1 MSTQEAPNPGKEQ
14 ADGGSAAADGPS
26 PTLASKSKSSS
37 PPPVTVKK
45 EPGTSETSNGK
56 VGDAN
61 PAEICVVIG
70 GNDGG
75 ASGAGSRRAQPEGS
89 YVCGVC
95 GKKYK
100 YYNCFQTHVRAHRE
114 SESMVGDG
122 LPQTPNSSFRYS
134 CDICGKKYKYY
145 SCFQEHRDL
154 HAVDDPYEQ
163 VVLPVDGLKEEEPVE
178 PYQKIGPKTGSYVC
192 EFCGKQYK
200 YFNPY
205 QEHVALHTPMGTPSP
220 LVATSFSTTQKP
232 YTCGACGIQFQFYNN
247 LLEHMQSHAADN
259 ENHTKGD
266 SPKTSSA
273 SNPQEQLWRGSQ
285 AQAQAQAHSS
295 VKLQIQPQNITSRN
309 HTLSQNNGLPEKE
322 RQQVAERLLRTLVD
336 TGARH
341 GAYSTRDA
349 FGNMSAL
356 ALRQLPRM
364 YNQVKVKVTC
374 ALGSNASL
382 GIAVTCHSQTS
393 GPDAC
398 YVLTAY
404 QVEGSRLKRYVLGV
418 REAELREGPE
428 QVHHW
433 VQNVLSE
440 FVMSDIRTVYVSEPR
455 VWAAGFAGSPLGGG
469 GRGRI
474 CLRCAG
480 CSLGAVV
487 QAVLGKR
494 SLQARGLHEL
504 AELLSTCRDIA
515 SSSTLALREE
525 QFTNTSTSTTE
536 EGTQSSPAQCPTP
549 PCWDRMAEALL
560 QVHAHFEQICEAYGR
575 SKATAPLLQGLN
587 KHLLG
592 TLACLLAP
600 LRLAA
605 LELSS
610 QRRPTI
616 QQVLPVYLRLEKFFT
631 SKAGEAGTGTASK
644 LCHYFL
650 EALKENFKVERAH
663 QVAMVLD
670 PQLKLRSVPAYQH
683 EDIIS
688 RACEMAAETRDGGM
702 TGGGSSG
709 GEERDTDGPPTPKIS
724 RIEGGGKNG
733 GPSRGTP
740 SSCAMSGNDEGQSQ
754 VRQEIFQYL
763 AEPLLQGTPDLFQ
776 YWSSA
781 VGEKFPKLARLALWL
796 LAVPAVGIRSE
807 CVTVCEQSLAMKRRQ
822 QHQAEKH
829 FSALCGRRV
838 EALCSVAPETNADG
852 DVTRCWCK
860 LVHHGSQVRL
870 ETTGECGTVR
880 RKGRSKRELVRIR
893 EARATIPGACA
904 TRLPRGKRSLPG
916 LELRV
921 PRQRRRSS
929 QAEENSPDRGKA
941 VYFTGRGD
949 QLRLKPGVEIPRG
962 NFTLEMW
969 IKPEGGQRSPTVIA
983 GLYDKCFY
991 ASSDRGWLLGI
1002 QAVSE
1007 HGNRDPRFFFSLKT
1021 DRAHKVTSI
1030 HSNTHYVPNHWAH
1043 VAVTYDGVYMKL
1055 FVNGAQVGVSREQSG
1070 DVFSHLTKKCK
1081 VLMIGGN
1088 ALNHNYRG
1096 AVERVG
1102 LWRQARGQRQIV
1114 RDMQG
1119 HEDPQDLPQL
1129 VIRETFE
1136 HPGRKWLTV
1145 KDGSFPQPEQGGGG
1159 RLGALSCGGAG
1170 NSDGLLDTTL
1180 QPPTCGQTVCDNVE
1194 VIKNYNQLWNF
1205 RRPKKVRYRV
1215 INIWDDAR
1223 MRPTV
1228 SDHQI
1233 SLQHQ
1238 QLNDAFSPYN
1248 ITWELSIHNV
1258 TNSSLRNRLIL
1269 ANLTVISAKLAMM
1282 HATQNATIR

>member
-1 MSTQEAPNPGKEQ
+1 MSAQEAPNPGQEQ
-14 ADGGSAAADGPS
+14 VDSGSVATDGPS
-26 PTLASKSKSSS
+26 STLASTATSTS

-45 EPGTSETSNGK
+45 EPGTSGTSNGK
-56 VGDAN
+56 VADAN

-70 GNDGG
+70 GNDGRG
-75 ASGAGSRRAQPEGS
+75 SGGGSRGSQTQGS

-100 YYNCFQTHVRAHRE
+100 YYNCFQTHVRAHR
-114 SESMVGDG
+114 GKA
-122 LPQTPNSSFRYS
+122 LLLCSFRYS

-163 VVLPVDGLKEEEPVE
+163 VVLPVDDLKEEEPVE

-205 QEHVALHTPMGTPSP
+205 QEHVALHTPMGKHVTKSSVTQGQKLNRYTDGLHVCRVPLTKSQPSSGP
-220 LVATSFSTTQKP
+220 CDFLEP

-266 SPKTSSA
+266 SPKPSPA
-273 SNPQEQLWRGSQ
+273 SGSQEQLWRGSQ
-285 AQAQAQAHSS
+285 PQAQAHSS
-295 VKLQIQPQNITSRN
+295 
-309 HTLSQNNGLPEKE
+309 NNGLPEKE
-322 RQQVAERLLRTLVD
+322 RQQVAERLLRVMCSDLSMLNVLNSKDFLKLAQTLVD

-349 FGNMSAL
+349 LGNMSAL

-455 VWAAGFAGSPLGGG
+455 VWAAGLGGLPLGGG

-515 SSSTLALREE
+515 SSTSLALREE
-525 QFTNTSTSTTE
+525 PSTNTSTNTAE
-536 EGTQSSPAQCPTP
+536 EGTPGTAAQCPTP

-610 QRRPTI
+610 QRRPTL
-616 QQVLPVYLRLEKFFT
+616 QQVLPVYLRLEKLFT

-683 EDIIS
+683 EDIIT
-688 RACEMAAETRDGGM
+688 RACEMATETRDGGM
-702 TGGGSSG
+702 SAGGGSGS
-709 GEERDTDGPPTPKIS
+709 EERDADGPPTPKRS
-724 RIEGGGKNG
+724 RMDGGGNNG
-733 GPSRGTP
+733 GNSRGNT
-740 SSCAMSGNDEGQSQ
+740 SSCTVSGNDESQSQ

-763 AEPLLQGTPDLFQ
+763 AEPVLQGTPDLFQ

-781 VGEKFPKLARLALWL
+781 VGDKFPRLARLALWL
-796 LAVPAVGIRSE
+796 LAVPAVGVRSE
-807 CVTVCEQSLAMKRRQ
+807 CMTVCEQSLAMKRRQ
-822 QHQAEKH
+822 Q
-829 FSALCGRRV
+829 
-838 EALCSVAPETNADG
+838 
-852 DVTRCWCK
+852 VT
-860 LVHHGSQVRL
+860 
-870 ETTGECGTVR
+870 
-880 RKGRSKRELVRIR
+880 
-893 EARATIPGACA
+893 
-904 TRLPRGKRSLPG
+904 
-916 LELRV
+916 
-921 PRQRRRSS
+921 
-929 QAEENSPDRGKA
+929 AEEMNKLI
-941 VYFTGRGD
+941 F
-949 QLRLKPGVEIPRG
+949 LR
-962 NFTLEMW
+962 
-969 IKPEGGQRSPTVIA
+969 
-983 GLYDKCFY
+983 
-991 ASSDRGWLLGI
+991 
-1002 QAVSE
+1002 
-1007 HGNRDPRFFFSLKT
+1007 
-1021 DRAHKVTSI
+1021 
-1030 HSNTHYVPNHWAH
+1030 SNM
-1043 VAVTYDGVYMKL
+1043 G
-1055 FVNGAQVGVSREQSG
+1055 
-1070 DVFSHLTKKCK
+1070 
-1081 VLMIGGN
+1081 
-1088 ALNHNYRG
+1088 
-1096 AVERVG
+1096 
-1102 LWRQARGQRQIV
+1102 
-1114 RDMQG
+1114 
-1119 HEDPQDLPQL
+1119 
-1129 VIRETFE
+1129 
-1136 HPGRKWLTV
+1136 
-1145 KDGSFPQPEQGGGG
+1145 
-1159 RLGALSCGGAG
+1159 
-1170 NSDGLLDTTL
+1170 
-1180 QPPTCGQTVCDNVE
+1180 
-1194 VIKNYNQLWNF
+1194 
-1205 RRPKKVRYRV
+1205 
-1215 INIWDDAR
+1215 
-1223 MRPTV
+1223 
-1228 SDHQI
+1228 
-1233 SLQHQ
+1233 
-1238 QLNDAFSPYN
+1238 
-1248 ITWELSIHNV
+1248 
-1258 TNSSLRNRLIL
+1258 
-1269 ANLTVISAKLAMM
+1269 
-1282 HATQNATIR
+1282 

>member
-1 MSTQEAPNPGKEQ
+1 MHYCYPQHQLHPTSQNRPHFLYSWCDLPKGEGLVHGVMLHFKKHRLRGGGVMSAQEAPNPGKEP
-14 ADGGSAAADGPS
+14 AEGSGSAGAE
-26 PTLASKSKSSS
+26 ASAKSTT

-56 VGDAN
+56 VVDPN

-75 ASGAGSRRAQPEGS
+75 SSGGGTRRAQSEGS

-114 SESMVGDG
+114 SESMVADG
-122 LPQTPNSSFRYS
+122 LPQAPNSSFRYS

-154 HAVDDPYEQ
+154 HAVDDPYEH

-205 QEHVALHTPMGTPSP
+205 QEHVALHTPVGSFDLKSSRVQECGSVDMSKYSHTQAGKIKNSPFRRKLESAIQSSLVDTNSSQNSSGTPSP
-220 LVATSFSTTQKP
+220 LVAGSFSTTQKP

-273 SNPQEQLWRGSQ
+273 SGPQEQLWRGSQ
-285 AQAQAQAHSS
+285 AQALPS
-295 VKLQIQPQNITSRN
+295 VKLQLQPQTISQRN

-322 RQQVAERLLRTLVD
+322 RQQVAERLLRVMCSDLNMLNVLNSKDFLKLAQTLVD

-349 FGNMSAL
+349 LGNMSAL

-469 GRGRI
+469 GRGRM

-515 SSSTLALREE
+515 SSTTLALRDE
-525 QFTNTSTSTTE
+525 QSFNSSTSTTE
-536 EGTQSSPAQCPTP
+536 EGTQVNSAQCPTP

-560 QVHAHFEQICEAYGR
+560 QVHAHFEHICEAYGR
-575 SKATAPLLQGLN
+575 SKTTAPLLQGLN

-610 QRRPTI
+610 QRRPTL

-702 TGGGSSG
+702 SGGGGSG
-709 GEERDTDGPPTPKIS
+709 GEERDADGPPTPKIS
-724 RIEGGGKNG
+724 RIEGSGNNS
-733 GPSRGTP
+733 GPSRGTCTV
-740 SSCAMSGNDEGQSQ
+740 SSNDEGQGL

-776 YWSSA
+776 YWSST
-781 VGEKFPKLARLALWL
+781 VGEKFPRLSRLALWL

-822 QHQAEKH
+822 Q
-829 FSALCGRRV
+829 
-838 EALCSVAPETNADG
+838 
-852 DVTRCWCK
+852 VT
-860 LVHHGSQVRL
+860 
-870 ETTGECGTVR
+870 
-880 RKGRSKRELVRIR
+880 
-893 EARATIPGACA
+893 
-904 TRLPRGKRSLPG
+904 
-916 LELRV
+916 
-921 PRQRRRSS
+921 
-929 QAEENSPDRGKA
+929 AEEMNKLI
-941 VYFTGRGD
+941 F
-949 QLRLKPGVEIPRG
+949 LR
-962 NFTLEMW
+962 
-969 IKPEGGQRSPTVIA
+969 
-983 GLYDKCFY
+983 
-991 ASSDRGWLLGI
+991 
-1002 QAVSE
+1002 
-1007 HGNRDPRFFFSLKT
+1007 
-1021 DRAHKVTSI
+1021 
-1030 HSNTHYVPNHWAH
+1030 SNM
-1043 VAVTYDGVYMKL
+1043 G
-1055 FVNGAQVGVSREQSG
+1055 
-1070 DVFSHLTKKCK
+1070 
-1081 VLMIGGN
+1081 
-1088 ALNHNYRG
+1088 
-1096 AVERVG
+1096 
-1102 LWRQARGQRQIV
+1102 
-1114 RDMQG
+1114 
-1119 HEDPQDLPQL
+1119 
-1129 VIRETFE
+1129 
-1136 HPGRKWLTV
+1136 
-1145 KDGSFPQPEQGGGG
+1145 
-1159 RLGALSCGGAG
+1159 
-1170 NSDGLLDTTL
+1170 
-1180 QPPTCGQTVCDNVE
+1180 
-1194 VIKNYNQLWNF
+1194 
-1205 RRPKKVRYRV
+1205 
-1215 INIWDDAR
+1215 
-1223 MRPTV
+1223 
-1228 SDHQI
+1228 
-1233 SLQHQ
+1233 
-1238 QLNDAFSPYN
+1238 
-1248 ITWELSIHNV
+1248 
-1258 TNSSLRNRLIL
+1258 
-1269 ANLTVISAKLAMM
+1269 
-1282 HATQNATIR
+1282 

>member
-1 MSTQEAPNPGKEQ
+1 MSAQEAPNPEKEQ
-14 ADGGSAAADGPS
+14 ADGGSALTDASTTKGP
-26 PTLASKSKSSS
+26 S

-70 GNDGG
+70 GSDGG
-75 ASGAGSRRAQPEGS
+75 ASGGGSRRAQTEGS

-114 SESMVGDG
+114 SESMVADG

-163 VVLPVDGLKEEEPVE
+163 VVLPVDGLKEEEPIE

-205 QEHVALHTPMGTPSP
+205 QEHVALHTPMGTFDLKASRVQECGLDMSKFGHSQTAKIKNSPFRRKLESAIQSSLVDTNSSQNSSGTPSP
-220 LVATSFSTTQKP
+220 LVASTFSTTQKP

-273 SNPQEQLWRGSQ
+273 SGPQEQLWRGS
-285 AQAQAQAHSS
+285 QAQAHSS
-295 VKLQIQPQNITSRN
+295 VKLQIQPQSISQRN

-322 RQQVAERLLRTLVD
+322 RQQVAERLLRVMCSDLSMLNVLNSKDFLKLAQTLVD

-349 FGNMSAL
+349 LGNMSAL

-398 YVLTAY
+398 FVLTAY

-418 REAELREGPE
+418 REAELREGPD

-455 VWAAGFAGSPLGGG
+455 VWGAGFAGSPLGGG

-515 SSSTLALREE
+515 SSTTLALREE
-525 QFTNTSTSTTE
+525 QSTNTSTSTTE
-536 EGTQSSPAQCPTP
+536 EGAQGSPAQCPTP

-560 QVHAHFEQICEAYGR
+560 QVHAHFEHICEAYGR
-575 SKATAPLLQGLN
+575 SKSTAPLLQGLN

-592 TLACLLAP
+592 TLACLLSP

-610 QRRPTI
+610 QRRPTL

-688 RACEMAAETRDGGM
+688 RACEMAADTRDGGM
-702 TGGGSSG
+702 TGAGGSG
-709 GEERDTDGPPTPKIS
+709 GEDRDTDGPPTPKIS
-724 RIEGGGKNG
+724 RIDGSGNNG
-733 GPSRGTP
+733 GPSRGLS
-740 SSCAMSGNDEGQSQ
+740 SSCTVSGKDESQSQ

-776 YWSSA
+776 YWSST
-781 VGEKFPKLARLALWL
+781 VGEKFPRLARLALWL
-796 LAVPAVGIRSE
+796 LAVPAVGIRNE

-822 QHQAEKH
+822 Q
-829 FSALCGRRV
+829 
-838 EALCSVAPETNADG
+838 
-852 DVTRCWCK
+852 VT
-860 LVHHGSQVRL
+860 
-870 ETTGECGTVR
+870 
-880 RKGRSKRELVRIR
+880 
-893 EARATIPGACA
+893 
-904 TRLPRGKRSLPG
+904 
-916 LELRV
+916 
-921 PRQRRRSS
+921 
-929 QAEENSPDRGKA
+929 AEEMNKLI
-941 VYFTGRGD
+941 F
-949 QLRLKPGVEIPRG
+949 LR
-962 NFTLEMW
+962 
-969 IKPEGGQRSPTVIA
+969 
-983 GLYDKCFY
+983 
-991 ASSDRGWLLGI
+991 
-1002 QAVSE
+1002 
-1007 HGNRDPRFFFSLKT
+1007 
-1021 DRAHKVTSI
+1021 
-1030 HSNTHYVPNHWAH
+1030 SNM
-1043 VAVTYDGVYMKL
+1043 G
-1055 FVNGAQVGVSREQSG
+1055 
-1070 DVFSHLTKKCK
+1070 
-1081 VLMIGGN
+1081 
-1088 ALNHNYRG
+1088 
-1096 AVERVG
+1096 
-1102 LWRQARGQRQIV
+1102 
-1114 RDMQG
+1114 
-1119 HEDPQDLPQL
+1119 
-1129 VIRETFE
+1129 
-1136 HPGRKWLTV
+1136 
-1145 KDGSFPQPEQGGGG
+1145 
-1159 RLGALSCGGAG
+1159 
-1170 NSDGLLDTTL
+1170 
-1180 QPPTCGQTVCDNVE
+1180 
-1194 VIKNYNQLWNF
+1194 
-1205 RRPKKVRYRV
+1205 
-1215 INIWDDAR
+1215 
-1223 MRPTV
+1223 
-1228 SDHQI
+1228 
-1233 SLQHQ
+1233 
-1238 QLNDAFSPYN
+1238 
-1248 ITWELSIHNV
+1248 
-1258 TNSSLRNRLIL
+1258 
-1269 ANLTVISAKLAMM
+1269 
-1282 HATQNATIR
+1282 

>member
-1 MSTQEAPNPGKEQ
+1 MSAQEAPNPGKEQ
-14 ADGGSAAADGPS
+14 ADGGNAATDGPS
-26 PTLASKSKSSS
+26 PSAAQKSKSST
-37 PPPVTVKK
+37 PPPVTIKK
-45 EPGTSETSNGK
+45 EPGTLETSNGK

-70 GNDGG
+70 GNEGG
-75 ASGAGSRRAQPEGS
+75 TTGAGSRRSQSEGMFALGTPPPTKSTDSCIGS

-122 LPQTPNSSFRYS
+122 LPPTPNTLSLLFCSRLPIGSFRYS

-205 QEHVALHTPMGTPSP
+205 QEHVALHTPMASFDLKASRVQECGSMDMTKYGHSTSGKMKNSPFRRKLESAIQSSLVDTNSSQNSSGTASP

-273 SNPQEQLWRGSQ
+273 SGPQEQLWRGSQ
-285 AQAQAQAHSS
+285 AQAQAQAQVQAQAQAQALSS
-295 VKLQIQPQNITSRN
+295 VKLQIQPQNISQRN
-309 HTLSQNNGLPEKE
+309 HTLSQSNGLPEKE
-322 RQQVAERLLRTLVD
+322 RQQVAERLLRVMCSDLSMLNVLNSKDFLKLAQTLVD

-356 ALRQLPRM
+356 AMRQLPRM

-382 GIAVTCHSQTS
+382 GIAVTCHSQTA

-418 REAELREGPE
+418 REVELREGPE
-428 QVHHW
+428 QIHHW

-455 VWAAGFAGSPLGGG
+455 VWAAGFSGSPLGGGG

-504 AELLSTCRDIA
+504 AELLSTCREIA
-515 SSSTLALREE
+515 SSSTLALRED
-525 QFTNTSTSTTE
+525 QCTNTSASTTE
-536 EGTQSSPAQCPTP
+536 EGTQGSAAQCPTP
-549 PCWDRMAEALL
+549 PCWDRMAESLL

-575 SKATAPLLQGLN
+575 SKSTAPVLQGLN

-610 QRRPTI
+610 QRRPTL

-688 RACEMAAETRDGGM
+688 RACEMAADSRDGGM
-702 TGGGSSG
+702 TGGGVSG
-709 GEERDTDGPPTPKIS
+709 SDDRDTDGPPTPKIS
-724 RIEGGGKNG
+724 RIEGGGNNG
-733 GPSRGTP
+733 GTSRGT
-740 SSCAMSGNDEGQSQ
+740 SLVSGNDDSQSQ

-781 VGEKFPKLARLALWL
+781 VSDKFPKLARLALWL

-807 CVTVCEQSLAMKRRQ
+807 CVTVCEQSLAMKRKQ
-822 QHQAEKH
+822 Q
-829 FSALCGRRV
+829 
-838 EALCSVAPETNADG
+838 
-852 DVTRCWCK
+852 VT
-860 LVHHGSQVRL
+860 
-870 ETTGECGTVR
+870 
-880 RKGRSKRELVRIR
+880 
-893 EARATIPGACA
+893 
-904 TRLPRGKRSLPG
+904 
-916 LELRV
+916 
-921 PRQRRRSS
+921 
-929 QAEENSPDRGKA
+929 AEEMNKLI
-941 VYFTGRGD
+941 F
-949 QLRLKPGVEIPRG
+949 LR
-962 NFTLEMW
+962 
-969 IKPEGGQRSPTVIA
+969 
-983 GLYDKCFY
+983 
-991 ASSDRGWLLGI
+991 
-1002 QAVSE
+1002 
-1007 HGNRDPRFFFSLKT
+1007 
-1021 DRAHKVTSI
+1021 
-1030 HSNTHYVPNHWAH
+1030 
-1043 VAVTYDGVYMKL
+1043 
-1055 FVNGAQVGVSREQSG
+1055 
-1070 DVFSHLTKKCK
+1070 
-1081 VLMIGGN
+1081 
-1088 ALNHNYRG
+1088 
-1096 AVERVG
+1096 
-1102 LWRQARGQRQIV
+1102 
-1114 RDMQG
+1114 
-1119 HEDPQDLPQL
+1119 
-1129 VIRETFE
+1129 
-1136 HPGRKWLTV
+1136 
-1145 KDGSFPQPEQGGGG
+1145 
-1159 RLGALSCGGAG
+1159 
-1170 NSDGLLDTTL
+1170 
-1180 QPPTCGQTVCDNVE
+1180 
-1194 VIKNYNQLWNF
+1194 
-1205 RRPKKVRYRV
+1205 
-1215 INIWDDAR
+1215 
-1223 MRPTV
+1223 
-1228 SDHQI
+1228 
-1233 SLQHQ
+1233 
-1238 QLNDAFSPYN
+1238 
-1248 ITWELSIHNV
+1248 
-1258 TNSSLRNRLIL
+1258 
-1269 ANLTVISAKLAMM
+1269 ANMG
-1282 HATQNATIR
+1282 

>member
-1 MSTQEAPNPGKEQ
+1 MSAQEAPNPGKEP
-14 ADGGSAAADGPS
+14 AEGSGSAAADASTVKSTSPS
-26 PTLASKSKSSS
+26 
-37 PPPVTVKK
+37 PVTVKK

-56 VGDAN
+56 VGDPN

-75 ASGAGSRRAQPEGS
+75 SSGGGTRRAQTEGMFALGTPPPTKSTDSCIGS

-122 LPQTPNSSFRYS
+122 LPQAPNSSFRYS

-178 PYQKIGPKTGSYVC
+178 PYQKIGPREKALTQLHRDRGFNRQQLVSLQTQLAVFAETGSYVC

-205 QEHVALHTPMGTPSP
+205 QEHVALHTPMGSFDMKTSRVQECGSMDMSKYSHAQAGKIKRTPSP
-220 LVATSFSTTQKP
+220 LVAGSFSTTQKP

-273 SNPQEQLWRGSQ
+273 SGPQEQLWRGSQ
-285 AQAQAQAHSS
+285 AQAHPS
-295 VKLQIQPQNITSRN
+295 VKLQLQPQNISQRN

-322 RQQVAERLLRTLVD
+322 RQQVAERLLRVMCSDLNMLNVLNSKDFLKLAQTLVD

-349 FGNMSAL
+349 LGNMSAL

-382 GIAVTCHSQTS
+382 GIAVTCHAQTS

-455 VWAAGFAGSPLGGG
+455 VWAAGFTGSTLGAG

-515 SSSTLALREE
+515 SSTTLALREE
-525 QFTNTSTSTTE
+525 QSFNTSTSTTE
-536 EGTQSSPAQCPTP
+536 EGTQVNPAQCPTP
-549 PCWDRMAEALL
+549 PCWDRMGESLL
-560 QVHAHFEQICEAYGR
+560 QVHSHFEHICEAYGR
-575 SKATAPLLQGLN
+575 SKSTAPLLQGLN

-610 QRRPTI
+610 QRRPTL

-702 TGGGSSG
+702 SGGGGSG
-709 GEERDTDGPPTPKIS
+709 GEERDADGPPTPKIS
-724 RIEGGGKNG
+724 RIEGSGNNS
-733 GPSRGTP
+733 GPSRGT
-740 SSCAMSGNDEGQSQ
+740 CTVSGNDEGQGL

-763 AEPLLQGTPDLFQ
+763 AEPLLQGTPDLFL
-776 YWSSA
+776 YWSST
-781 VGEKFPKLARLALWL
+781 VGEKFPRLARLALWL

-807 CVTVCEQSLAMKRRQ
+807 CVTVCDQSLAMKRREQ
-822 QHQAEKH
+822 
-829 FSALCGRRV
+829 
-838 EALCSVAPETNADG
+838 
-852 DVTRCWCK
+852 VT
-860 LVHHGSQVRL
+860 
-870 ETTGECGTVR
+870 
-880 RKGRSKRELVRIR
+880 
-893 EARATIPGACA
+893 
-904 TRLPRGKRSLPG
+904 
-916 LELRV
+916 
-921 PRQRRRSS
+921 
-929 QAEENSPDRGKA
+929 AEEMNKLI
-941 VYFTGRGD
+941 F
-949 QLRLKPGVEIPRG
+949 LR
-962 NFTLEMW
+962 
-969 IKPEGGQRSPTVIA
+969 
-983 GLYDKCFY
+983 
-991 ASSDRGWLLGI
+991 
-1002 QAVSE
+1002 
-1007 HGNRDPRFFFSLKT
+1007 
-1021 DRAHKVTSI
+1021 
-1030 HSNTHYVPNHWAH
+1030 SNM
-1043 VAVTYDGVYMKL
+1043 G
-1055 FVNGAQVGVSREQSG
+1055 
-1070 DVFSHLTKKCK
+1070 
-1081 VLMIGGN
+1081 
-1088 ALNHNYRG
+1088 
-1096 AVERVG
+1096 
-1102 LWRQARGQRQIV
+1102 
-1114 RDMQG
+1114 
-1119 HEDPQDLPQL
+1119 
-1129 VIRETFE
+1129 
-1136 HPGRKWLTV
+1136 
-1145 KDGSFPQPEQGGGG
+1145 
-1159 RLGALSCGGAG
+1159 
-1170 NSDGLLDTTL
+1170 
-1180 QPPTCGQTVCDNVE
+1180 
-1194 VIKNYNQLWNF
+1194 
-1205 RRPKKVRYRV
+1205 
-1215 INIWDDAR
+1215 
-1223 MRPTV
+1223 
-1228 SDHQI
+1228 
-1233 SLQHQ
+1233 
-1238 QLNDAFSPYN
+1238 
-1248 ITWELSIHNV
+1248 
-1258 TNSSLRNRLIL
+1258 
-1269 ANLTVISAKLAMM
+1269 
-1282 HATQNATIR
+1282 

>member
-1 MSTQEAPNPGKEQ
+1 MSAQETPNPGKEQ
-14 ADGGSAAADGPS
+14 ADGGSTATDGPS
-26 PTLASKSKSSS
+26 PTFAPKSKSTS

-56 VGDAN
+56 VGDTN

-75 ASGAGSRRAQPEGS
+75 ASGVGSRRAQPEGMFALGTPPPTKSTDSCIGS

-122 LPQTPNSSFRYS
+122 LPQTPNNSFRYS

-205 QEHVALHTPMGTPSP
+205 QEHVALHTPMGSFDMKASRVQECGSMDMSKFGHSQTGKIKNSPFRRKLESAIQSSLVDTNSSQNSSGTPSP

-273 SNPQEQLWRGSQ
+273 AGPQEQLWRGAPQ
-285 AQAQAQAHSS
+285 AQAQIQAQAQSQVQAQAHSS
-295 VKLQIQPQNITSRN
+295 VKLQIQPQSISQRN

-322 RQQVAERLLRTLVD
+322 RQQVAERLLRVMCSDLSMLNVLNSKDFLKLAQTLVD

-494 SLQARGLHEL
+494 SLQARGLNEL

-515 SSSTLALREE
+515 SSSTLSLREE
-525 QFTNTSTSTTE
+525 QCTNTFTSTTE
-536 EGTQSSPAQCPTP
+536 DCTQGSLAQCPTP

-610 QRRPTI
+610 QRRPTL

-702 TGGGSSG
+702 TGGGGSG

-724 RIEGGGKNG
+724 RIEGGGNNG
-733 GPSRGTP
+733 GTSRGAS
-740 SSCAMSGNDEGQSQ
+740 SSCTLSGNDDSQSQ
-754 VRQEIFQYL
+754 VRQEIFKYL
-763 AEPLLQGTPDLFQ
+763 AEPLLQGSPDLFQ

-781 VGEKFPKLARLALWL
+781 VSEKFPRLARLALWL

-822 QHQAEKH
+822 Q
-829 FSALCGRRV
+829 
-838 EALCSVAPETNADG
+838 
-852 DVTRCWCK
+852 VT
-860 LVHHGSQVRL
+860 
-870 ETTGECGTVR
+870 
-880 RKGRSKRELVRIR
+880 
-893 EARATIPGACA
+893 
-904 TRLPRGKRSLPG
+904 
-916 LELRV
+916 
-921 PRQRRRSS
+921 
-929 QAEENSPDRGKA
+929 AEEMNKLI
-941 VYFTGRGD
+941 F
-949 QLRLKPGVEIPRG
+949 LR
-962 NFTLEMW
+962 
-969 IKPEGGQRSPTVIA
+969 
-983 GLYDKCFY
+983 
-991 ASSDRGWLLGI
+991 
-1002 QAVSE
+1002 
-1007 HGNRDPRFFFSLKT
+1007 
-1021 DRAHKVTSI
+1021 
-1030 HSNTHYVPNHWAH
+1030 SNM
-1043 VAVTYDGVYMKL
+1043 G
-1055 FVNGAQVGVSREQSG
+1055 
-1070 DVFSHLTKKCK
+1070 
-1081 VLMIGGN
+1081 
-1088 ALNHNYRG
+1088 
-1096 AVERVG
+1096 
-1102 LWRQARGQRQIV
+1102 
-1114 RDMQG
+1114 
-1119 HEDPQDLPQL
+1119 
-1129 VIRETFE
+1129 
-1136 HPGRKWLTV
+1136 
-1145 KDGSFPQPEQGGGG
+1145 
-1159 RLGALSCGGAG
+1159 
-1170 NSDGLLDTTL
+1170 
-1180 QPPTCGQTVCDNVE
+1180 
-1194 VIKNYNQLWNF
+1194 
-1205 RRPKKVRYRV
+1205 
-1215 INIWDDAR
+1215 
-1223 MRPTV
+1223 
-1228 SDHQI
+1228 
-1233 SLQHQ
+1233 
-1238 QLNDAFSPYN
+1238 
-1248 ITWELSIHNV
+1248 
-1258 TNSSLRNRLIL
+1258 
-1269 ANLTVISAKLAMM
+1269 
-1282 HATQNATIR
+1282 

>member
-1 MSTQEAPNPGKEQ
+1 MSAHEAPNPGKEQ
-14 ADGGSAAADGPS
+14 ADGVSAATEGPS
-26 PTLASKSKSSS
+26 PTSVPKTESAN
-37 PPPVTVKK
+37 PTTVTIKK

-75 ASGAGSRRAQPEGS
+75 ASGGGSRRTQTEGS

-114 SESMVGDG
+114 SDNMVADG
-122 LPQTPNSSFRYS
+122 VPQTPNILSPHCSRLPIGDILIPDSFRYS

-163 VVLPVDGLKEEEPVE
+163 VPLPVDGLKEEEPVE

-205 QEHVALHTPMGTPSP
+205 QEHVALHTPMGSFDLKTSRVQECGSMDMSKFGHSQTGKIKNTPFRRKLESAIQSSLVDTNSSQNSSGTPSP
-220 LVATSFSTTQKP
+220 LVASNFSTTQKP

-273 SNPQEQLWRGSQ
+273 SGPPEPLWRGSQ
-285 AQAQAQAHSS
+285 AQANSS
-295 VKLQIQPQNITSRN
+295 VKLQIQPQIIPQRN
-309 HTLSQNNGLPEKE
+309 HTVSQNNGLPEKE
-322 RQQVAERLLRTLVD
+322 RQQVAERLLRVMCSDLSVLNVLNSKDFLKLAQTLVD

-341 GAYSTRDA
+341 GAYSTREA

-374 ALGSNASL
+374 ALGSNAAL
-382 GIAVTCHSQTS
+382 GIAITCHSQAS

-398 YVLTAY
+398 HVLTAY

-428 QVHHW
+428 QIHHW

-440 FVMSDIRTVYVSEPR
+440 FVMSDVRTVYVAEPK
-455 VWAAGFAGSPLGGG
+455 VWAAGFAGSPLGG
-469 GRGRI
+469 RSRV

-504 AELLSTCRDIA
+504 AELLSTCREIA
-515 SSSTLALREE
+515 ASTTLSLREE
-525 QFTNTSTSTTE
+525 HCTETSTSATE
-536 EGTQSSPAQCPTP
+536 EGTQGGPAQCPTP
-549 PCWDRMAEALL
+549 PCWERTAEALL
-560 QVHAHFEQICEAYGR
+560 QVHAHLEQICEAYGR
-575 SKATAPLLQGLN
+575 SKTTSPLLQGLN

-592 TLACLLAP
+592 TLSCLLAP

-605 LELSS
+605 LELGS
-610 QRRPTI
+610 QRRPTL

-663 QVAMVLD
+663 QVAMILD
-670 PQLKLRSVPAYQH
+670 PQLKLCSVPAYQH
-683 EDIIS
+683 EDIIA

-702 TGGGSSG
+702 TGGGGGGSG

-724 RIEGGGKNG
+724 RIEGGGNNG
-733 GPSRGTP
+733 GISRGSS
-740 SSCAMSGNDEGQSQ
+740 SSCTVSGNDESQSQ

-776 YWSSA
+776 FWSSA
-781 VGEKFPKLARLALWL
+781 VNEKFPRLSRLAMWL
-796 LAVPAVGIRSE
+796 LAVPAVGIHNE

-822 QHQAEKH
+822 Q
-829 FSALCGRRV
+829 
-838 EALCSVAPETNADG
+838 
-852 DVTRCWCK
+852 
-860 LVHHGSQVRL
+860 
-870 ETTGECGTVR
+870 
-880 RKGRSKRELVRIR
+880 
-893 EARATIPGACA
+893 
-904 TRLPRGKRSLPG
+904 
-916 LELRV
+916 
-921 PRQRRRSS
+921 
-929 QAEENSPDRGKA
+929 
-941 VYFTGRGD
+941 
-949 QLRLKPGVEIPRG
+949 
-962 NFTLEMW
+962 
-969 IKPEGGQRSPTVIA
+969 
-983 GLYDKCFY
+983 
-991 ASSDRGWLLGI
+991 
-1002 QAVSE
+1002 
-1007 HGNRDPRFFFSLKT
+1007 
-1021 DRAHKVTSI
+1021 VTSEEMNKLI
-1030 HSNTHYVPNHWAH
+1030 FLRSNM
-1043 VAVTYDGVYMKL
+1043 G
-1055 FVNGAQVGVSREQSG
+1055 
-1070 DVFSHLTKKCK
+1070 
-1081 VLMIGGN
+1081 
-1088 ALNHNYRG
+1088 
-1096 AVERVG
+1096 
-1102 LWRQARGQRQIV
+1102 
-1114 RDMQG
+1114 
-1119 HEDPQDLPQL
+1119 
-1129 VIRETFE
+1129 
-1136 HPGRKWLTV
+1136 
-1145 KDGSFPQPEQGGGG
+1145 
-1159 RLGALSCGGAG
+1159 
-1170 NSDGLLDTTL
+1170 
-1180 QPPTCGQTVCDNVE
+1180 
-1194 VIKNYNQLWNF
+1194 
-1205 RRPKKVRYRV
+1205 
-1215 INIWDDAR
+1215 
-1223 MRPTV
+1223 
-1228 SDHQI
+1228 
-1233 SLQHQ
+1233 
-1238 QLNDAFSPYN
+1238 
-1248 ITWELSIHNV
+1248 
-1258 TNSSLRNRLIL
+1258 
-1269 ANLTVISAKLAMM
+1269 
-1282 HATQNATIR
+1282 

>member
-1 MSTQEAPNPGKEQ
+1 MSAPETPNPGNEQ
-14 ADGGSAAADGPS
+14 ADSGSTAPDEPS
-26 PTLASKSKSSS
+26 PTAAPKPKTPS
-37 PPPVTVKK
+37 PPPGPPTCPPPAQPPGPPPGPPPGQPTVTVKT

-56 VGDAN
+56 VGDPN
-61 PAEICVVIG
+61 PAEICVVLG
-70 GNDGG
+70 GGDGG
-75 ASGAGSRRAQPEGS
+75 ASAAGPRSRAQIEGMFALGTPPPTKSTDSCIGS

-114 SESMVGDG
+114 SESMGSDG
-122 LPQTPNSSFRYS
+122 LPPTPNSNFRYS

-163 VVLPVDGLKEEEPVE
+163 VVLPVDGIKEEEPIE
-178 PYQKIGPKTGSYVC
+178 PYQKIGPSEKALAYLRRDSGFNRRQRVSLQTQLAVFAETGSYVC

-205 QEHVALHTPMGTPSP
+205 QEHVALHTPLSSFDMKASLIPECGSIDMSKFGHSQAGKIKNSPFRRKLESAIQSSLVDTNSSQNSSGTPSP
-220 LVATSFSTTQKP
+220 LVASTFVTSQT
-232 YTCGACGIQFQFYNN
+232 
-247 LLEHMQSHAADN
+247 DN

-273 SNPQEQLWRGSQ
+273 PGPQEVLWRSSQ
-285 AQAQAQAHSS
+285 TTASALPS
-295 VKLQIQPQNITSRN
+295 VKLQIQPQSITQRN
-309 HTLSQNNGLPEKE
+309 HTVSQNNGLPEKE
-322 RQQVAERLLRTLVD
+322 RQQVAERLLRVMCSDLRMINVLNSKDFLKLAQTLVD

-374 ALGSNASL
+374 ALGSNTSL

-398 YVLTAY
+398 YILTAY

-418 REAELREGPE
+418 KEAELREGPE

-440 FVMSDIRTVYVSEPR
+440 FVMSEIRTVYVSEPR
-455 VWAAGFAGSPLGGG
+455 VWAAGFAGSPLGG

-515 SSSTLALREE
+515 SSSSLALRDE
-525 QFTNTSTSTTE
+525 QSTNTSTSTTE
-536 EGTQSSPAQCPTP
+536 EGTQNSPAQCPTP

-560 QVHAHFEQICEAYGR
+560 QVHAHFEHICEAYGR

-610 QRRPTI
+610 QRRPTL

-663 QVAMVLD
+663 QVAMILD

-688 RACEMAAETRDGGM
+688 RACDMAAENRDGGM
-702 TGGGSSG
+702 TGGGGSG
-709 GEERDTDGPPTPKIS
+709 GEDRDTDGPPTPKIS
-724 RIEGGGKNG
+724 RIEGGGNNG
-733 GPSRGTP
+733 GTLAGI
-740 SSCAMSGNDEGQSQ
+740 SSSGNGESPNQ
-754 VRQEIFQYL
+754 VRQEIFRYL

-822 QHQAEKH
+822 Q
-829 FSALCGRRV
+829 
-838 EALCSVAPETNADG
+838 
-852 DVTRCWCK
+852 VT
-860 LVHHGSQVRL
+860 
-870 ETTGECGTVR
+870 
-880 RKGRSKRELVRIR
+880 
-893 EARATIPGACA
+893 
-904 TRLPRGKRSLPG
+904 
-916 LELRV
+916 
-921 PRQRRRSS
+921 
-929 QAEENSPDRGKA
+929 AEEMNKLI
-941 VYFTGRGD
+941 F
-949 QLRLKPGVEIPRG
+949 LR
-962 NFTLEMW
+962 
-969 IKPEGGQRSPTVIA
+969 
-983 GLYDKCFY
+983 
-991 ASSDRGWLLGI
+991 
-1002 QAVSE
+1002 
-1007 HGNRDPRFFFSLKT
+1007 
-1021 DRAHKVTSI
+1021 
-1030 HSNTHYVPNHWAH
+1030 SNM
-1043 VAVTYDGVYMKL
+1043 G
-1055 FVNGAQVGVSREQSG
+1055 
-1070 DVFSHLTKKCK
+1070 
-1081 VLMIGGN
+1081 
-1088 ALNHNYRG
+1088 
-1096 AVERVG
+1096 
-1102 LWRQARGQRQIV
+1102 
-1114 RDMQG
+1114 
-1119 HEDPQDLPQL
+1119 
-1129 VIRETFE
+1129 
-1136 HPGRKWLTV
+1136 
-1145 KDGSFPQPEQGGGG
+1145 
-1159 RLGALSCGGAG
+1159 
-1170 NSDGLLDTTL
+1170 
-1180 QPPTCGQTVCDNVE
+1180 
-1194 VIKNYNQLWNF
+1194 
-1205 RRPKKVRYRV
+1205 
-1215 INIWDDAR
+1215 
-1223 MRPTV
+1223 
-1228 SDHQI
+1228 
-1233 SLQHQ
+1233 
-1238 QLNDAFSPYN
+1238 
-1248 ITWELSIHNV
+1248 
-1258 TNSSLRNRLIL
+1258 
-1269 ANLTVISAKLAMM
+1269 
-1282 HATQNATIR
+1282 

>member
-1 MSTQEAPNPGKEQ
+1 MSAQEAPNPEKEQ
-14 ADGGSAAADGPS
+14 ADGGSAVTDASTTVGP
-26 PTLASKSKSSS
+26 S

-45 EPGTSETSNGK
+45 EPGISETSNGK

-70 GNDGG
+70 GSDGG
-75 ASGAGSRRAQPEGS
+75 ASGGGSRRAQTEGMFALGTPPPTKSTDSCIGS

-114 SESMVGDG
+114 SESMVADG

-163 VVLPVDGLKEEEPVE
+163 VVLPVDGLKEEEPIE
-178 PYQKIGPKTGSYVC
+178 PYQKIGPRKKALALLHRDRGFNQRQHVSLQTQLAVFAETGSYVC

-205 QEHVALHTPMGTPSP
+205 QEHVALHTPMGTFDLKASRVQECGGLDMSKFGHSQTAKIKRTPSP
-220 LVATSFSTTQKP
+220 LVASTFSTTQ
-232 YTCGACGIQFQFYNN
+232 T
-247 LLEHMQSHAADN
+247 DN

-273 SNPQEQLWRGSQ
+273 SGPQEQLWRGS
-285 AQAQAQAHSS
+285 QAQAQAHSS
-295 VKLQIQPQNITSRN
+295 VKLQIQPQSISQRN

-322 RQQVAERLLRTLVD
+322 RQQVAERLLRVMCSDLSMLNVLNSKDFLKLAQTLVD

-349 FGNMSAL
+349 LGNMSAL

-398 YVLTAY
+398 FVLTAY

-418 REAELREGPE
+418 REAELREGPD

-455 VWAAGFAGSPLGGG
+455 VWGAGFAGSPLGGG

-515 SSSTLALREE
+515 SSTTLGLREE
-525 QFTNTSTSTTE
+525 QSTNTSTSTTE
-536 EGTQSSPAQCPTP
+536 EGTQGSPAQCPTP

-560 QVHAHFEQICEAYGR
+560 QVHAHFEHICEAYGR
-575 SKATAPLLQGLN
+575 SKSTAPLLQGLN

-592 TLACLLAP
+592 TLACLLSP

-610 QRRPTI
+610 QRRPTL

-663 QVAMVLD
+663 QVAMILD

-688 RACEMAAETRDGGM
+688 RACEMAADTRDGGM
-702 TGGGSSG
+702 TGGGGSG
-709 GEERDTDGPPTPKIS
+709 GEDRDTDGPPTPKIS
-724 RIEGGGKNG
+724 RIEGSGNNG
-733 GPSRGTP
+733 GPSRGSS
-740 SSCAMSGNDEGQSQ
+740 SSCSVSGKDESQSQ

-776 YWSSA
+776 YWSST
-781 VGEKFPKLARLALWL
+781 VGEKFPRLARLALWL

-822 QHQAEKH
+822 Q
-829 FSALCGRRV
+829 
-838 EALCSVAPETNADG
+838 
-852 DVTRCWCK
+852 VT
-860 LVHHGSQVRL
+860 
-870 ETTGECGTVR
+870 
-880 RKGRSKRELVRIR
+880 
-893 EARATIPGACA
+893 
-904 TRLPRGKRSLPG
+904 
-916 LELRV
+916 
-921 PRQRRRSS
+921 
-929 QAEENSPDRGKA
+929 AEEMNKLI
-941 VYFTGRGD
+941 F
-949 QLRLKPGVEIPRG
+949 LR
-962 NFTLEMW
+962 
-969 IKPEGGQRSPTVIA
+969 
-983 GLYDKCFY
+983 
-991 ASSDRGWLLGI
+991 
-1002 QAVSE
+1002 
-1007 HGNRDPRFFFSLKT
+1007 
-1021 DRAHKVTSI
+1021 
-1030 HSNTHYVPNHWAH
+1030 SNM
-1043 VAVTYDGVYMKL
+1043 G
-1055 FVNGAQVGVSREQSG
+1055 
-1070 DVFSHLTKKCK
+1070 
-1081 VLMIGGN
+1081 
-1088 ALNHNYRG
+1088 
-1096 AVERVG
+1096 
-1102 LWRQARGQRQIV
+1102 
-1114 RDMQG
+1114 
-1119 HEDPQDLPQL
+1119 
-1129 VIRETFE
+1129 
-1136 HPGRKWLTV
+1136 
-1145 KDGSFPQPEQGGGG
+1145 
-1159 RLGALSCGGAG
+1159 
-1170 NSDGLLDTTL
+1170 
-1180 QPPTCGQTVCDNVE
+1180 
-1194 VIKNYNQLWNF
+1194 
-1205 RRPKKVRYRV
+1205 
-1215 INIWDDAR
+1215 
-1223 MRPTV
+1223 
-1228 SDHQI
+1228 
-1233 SLQHQ
+1233 
-1238 QLNDAFSPYN
+1238 
-1248 ITWELSIHNV
+1248 
-1258 TNSSLRNRLIL
+1258 
-1269 ANLTVISAKLAMM
+1269 
-1282 HATQNATIR
+1282 

>member
-1 MSTQEAPNPGKEQ
+1 MSAQEAPNPGKEQ
-14 ADGGSAAADGPS
+14 ADGGNAATDGPS
-26 PTLASKSKSSS
+26 PSAAQKSKSST
-37 PPPVTVKK
+37 PPPVTIKK
-45 EPGTSETSNGK
+45 EPGTLETSNGK

-70 GNDGG
+70 GNEGG
-75 ASGAGSRRAQPEGS
+75 TTGAGSRRSQSEGMFALGTPPPTKSTDSCIGS

-122 LPQTPNSSFRYS
+122 LPPTPNTLSLLFCSRLPIGSFRYS

-178 PYQKIGPKTGSYVC
+178 PYQKIGPREKALAHLRRDRGFNRRQRVSLQTQWAVFAETGSYVC

-205 QEHVALHTPMGTPSP
+205 QEHVALHTPMASFDLKASRVQECGSMDMTKYGHSTSGKMKRTASP
-220 LVATSFSTTQKP
+220 LVATSFSTTQ
-232 YTCGACGIQFQFYNN
+232 T
-247 LLEHMQSHAADN
+247 DN

-273 SNPQEQLWRGSQ
+273 SGPQEQLWRGSQ
-285 AQAQAQAHSS
+285 AQAQAQAQVQAQAQAQALSS
-295 VKLQIQPQNITSRN
+295 VKLQIQPQNISQRN
-309 HTLSQNNGLPEKE
+309 HTLSQSNGLPEKE
-322 RQQVAERLLRTLVD
+322 RQQVAERLLRVMCSDLSMLNVLNSKDFLKLAQTLVD

-356 ALRQLPRM
+356 AMRQLPRM

-382 GIAVTCHSQTS
+382 GIAVTCHSQTA

-418 REAELREGPE
+418 REVELREGPE
-428 QVHHW
+428 QIHHW

-455 VWAAGFAGSPLGGG
+455 VWAAGFSGSPLGGGG

-504 AELLSTCRDIA
+504 AELLSTCREIA
-515 SSSTLALREE
+515 SSSTLALRED
-525 QFTNTSTSTTE
+525 QCTNTSASTTE
-536 EGTQSSPAQCPTP
+536 EGTQGSAAQCPTP
-549 PCWDRMAEALL
+549 PCWDRMAESLL

-575 SKATAPLLQGLN
+575 SKSTAPVLQGLN

-610 QRRPTI
+610 QRRPTL

-688 RACEMAAETRDGGM
+688 RACEMAADSRDGGM
-702 TGGGSSG
+702 TGGGVSG
-709 GEERDTDGPPTPKIS
+709 SDDRDTDGPPTPKIS
-724 RIEGGGKNG
+724 RIEGGGNNG
-733 GPSRGTP
+733 GTSRGT
-740 SSCAMSGNDEGQSQ
+740 SLVSGNDDSQSQ

-781 VGEKFPKLARLALWL
+781 VSDKFPKLARLALWL

-807 CVTVCEQSLAMKRRQ
+807 CVTVCEQSLAMKRKQ
-822 QHQAEKH
+822 Q
-829 FSALCGRRV
+829 
-838 EALCSVAPETNADG
+838 
-852 DVTRCWCK
+852 VT
-860 LVHHGSQVRL
+860 
-870 ETTGECGTVR
+870 
-880 RKGRSKRELVRIR
+880 
-893 EARATIPGACA
+893 
-904 TRLPRGKRSLPG
+904 
-916 LELRV
+916 
-921 PRQRRRSS
+921 
-929 QAEENSPDRGKA
+929 AEEMNKLI
-941 VYFTGRGD
+941 F
-949 QLRLKPGVEIPRG
+949 LR
-962 NFTLEMW
+962 
-969 IKPEGGQRSPTVIA
+969 
-983 GLYDKCFY
+983 
-991 ASSDRGWLLGI
+991 
-1002 QAVSE
+1002 
-1007 HGNRDPRFFFSLKT
+1007 
-1021 DRAHKVTSI
+1021 
-1030 HSNTHYVPNHWAH
+1030 
-1043 VAVTYDGVYMKL
+1043 
-1055 FVNGAQVGVSREQSG
+1055 
-1070 DVFSHLTKKCK
+1070 
-1081 VLMIGGN
+1081 
-1088 ALNHNYRG
+1088 
-1096 AVERVG
+1096 
-1102 LWRQARGQRQIV
+1102 
-1114 RDMQG
+1114 
-1119 HEDPQDLPQL
+1119 
-1129 VIRETFE
+1129 
-1136 HPGRKWLTV
+1136 
-1145 KDGSFPQPEQGGGG
+1145 
-1159 RLGALSCGGAG
+1159 
-1170 NSDGLLDTTL
+1170 
-1180 QPPTCGQTVCDNVE
+1180 
-1194 VIKNYNQLWNF
+1194 
-1205 RRPKKVRYRV
+1205 
-1215 INIWDDAR
+1215 
-1223 MRPTV
+1223 
-1228 SDHQI
+1228 
-1233 SLQHQ
+1233 
-1238 QLNDAFSPYN
+1238 
-1248 ITWELSIHNV
+1248 
-1258 TNSSLRNRLIL
+1258 
-1269 ANLTVISAKLAMM
+1269 ANMG
-1282 HATQNATIR
+1282 

>member
-1 MSTQEAPNPGKEQ
+1 MSAQEAPNPGKER
-14 ADGGSAAADGPS
+14 ADSGSVAADRPS
-26 PTLASKSKSSS
+26 PTAATKNTS
-37 PPPVTVKK
+37 PAPVTVKK
-45 EPGTSETSNGK
+45 EPGTLETSNGK

-70 GNDGG
+70 GND
-75 ASGAGSRRAQPEGS
+75 GS

-100 YYNCFQTHVRAHRE
+100 YYNCFQTHVRAHRGE
-114 SESMVGDG
+114 GPSAD
-122 LPQTPNSSFRYS
+122 SFRYS

-205 QEHVALHTPMGTPSP
+205 QEHVALHTPMGDPFRRKLESAIQSS
-220 LVATSFSTTQKP
+220 LVDTNSSQNSSEP

-259 ENHTKGD
+259 ENHTKGE
-266 SPKTSSA
+266 SPKASSA
-273 SNPQEQLWRGSQ
+273 PGPQEQLWRPQSISQ
-285 AQAQAQAHSS
+285 
-295 VKLQIQPQNITSRN
+295 RN

-322 RQQVAERLLRTLVD
+322 RQQVAERLLRVMCSDLSMLNVLNSKDFLKLAQTLVD

-349 FGNMSAL
+349 LGNMSAL

-374 ALGSNASL
+374 ALGSNSSL

-418 REAELREGPE
+418 REAELREGPD

-455 VWAAGFAGSPLGGG
+455 VWSAGFAGSPLGGG

-504 AELLSTCRDIA
+504 SELLSTCREIA
-515 SSSTLALREE
+515 SSTTLVLREE
-525 QFTNTSTSTTE
+525 QCTNTSTSTAD
-536 EGTQSSPAQCPTP
+536 EGSQGSAAQCPTP

-575 SKATAPLLQGLN
+575 SKSTAPQLQGLN

-610 QRRPTI
+610 QRRPTL

-688 RACEMAAETRDGGM
+688 RACEMAAEPRDGGM
-702 TGGGSSG
+702 TGGGGSG
-709 GEERDTDGPPTPKIS
+709 GEERDADGPPTPKIS
-724 RIEGGGKNG
+724 RIEGAGSNG
-733 GPSRGTP
+733 GTSRGT
-740 SSCAMSGNDEGQSQ
+740 SSCTVSGNDEGQSQ
-754 VRQEIFQYL
+754 VRQEIFKYL
-763 AEPLLQGTPDLFQ
+763 AEPLLQGTPELFQ

-781 VGEKFPKLARLALWL
+781 VGEKFPRLARLALWL
-796 LAVPAVGIRSE
+796 LAVPAVGIRGE

-822 QHQAEKH
+822 Q
-829 FSALCGRRV
+829 
-838 EALCSVAPETNADG
+838 
-852 DVTRCWCK
+852 VTTEEMNK
-860 LVHHGSQVRL
+860 LIFL
-870 ETTGECGTVR
+870 
-880 RKGRSKRELVRIR
+880 RSNM
-893 EARATIPGACA
+893 G
-904 TRLPRGKRSLPG
+904 
-916 LELRV
+916 
-921 PRQRRRSS
+921 
-929 QAEENSPDRGKA
+929 
-941 VYFTGRGD
+941 
-949 QLRLKPGVEIPRG
+949 
-962 NFTLEMW
+962 
-969 IKPEGGQRSPTVIA
+969 
-983 GLYDKCFY
+983 
-991 ASSDRGWLLGI
+991 
-1002 QAVSE
+1002 
-1007 HGNRDPRFFFSLKT
+1007 
-1021 DRAHKVTSI
+1021 
-1030 HSNTHYVPNHWAH
+1030 
-1043 VAVTYDGVYMKL
+1043 
-1055 FVNGAQVGVSREQSG
+1055 
-1070 DVFSHLTKKCK
+1070 
-1081 VLMIGGN
+1081 
-1088 ALNHNYRG
+1088 
-1096 AVERVG
+1096 
-1102 LWRQARGQRQIV
+1102 
-1114 RDMQG
+1114 
-1119 HEDPQDLPQL
+1119 
-1129 VIRETFE
+1129 
-1136 HPGRKWLTV
+1136 
-1145 KDGSFPQPEQGGGG
+1145 
-1159 RLGALSCGGAG
+1159 
-1170 NSDGLLDTTL
+1170 
-1180 QPPTCGQTVCDNVE
+1180 
-1194 VIKNYNQLWNF
+1194 
-1205 RRPKKVRYRV
+1205 
-1215 INIWDDAR
+1215 
-1223 MRPTV
+1223 
-1228 SDHQI
+1228 
-1233 SLQHQ
+1233 
-1238 QLNDAFSPYN
+1238 
-1248 ITWELSIHNV
+1248 
-1258 TNSSLRNRLIL
+1258 
-1269 ANLTVISAKLAMM
+1269 
-1282 HATQNATIR
+1282 

>member
-1 MSTQEAPNPGKEQ
+1 M
-14 ADGGSAAADGPS
+14 
-26 PTLASKSKSSS
+26 
-37 PPPVTVKK
+37 
-45 EPGTSETSNGK
+45 
-56 VGDAN
+56 
-61 PAEICVVIG
+61 VV
-70 GNDGG
+70 
-75 ASGAGSRRAQPEGS
+75 AFCTGS

-100 YYNCFQTHVRAHRE
+100 YYNCFQTHVRAHRGW
-114 SESMVGDG
+114 SVAG
-122 LPQTPNSSFRYS
+122 SFRYS

-205 QEHVALHTPMGTPSP
+205 QEHVALHTPIGEFRYLLIIKAQSR
-220 LVATSFSTTQKP
+220 FKP

-266 SPKTSSA
+266 SPKASSA
-273 SNPQEQLWRGSQ
+273 SGPQEQLWRGSP
-285 AQAQAQAHSS
+285 
-295 VKLQIQPQNITSRN
+295 PQNISQRN

-322 RQQVAERLLRTLVD
+322 RQQVAERLLRVMCSDLSMLNVLNSKDFLKLAQTLVD

-349 FGNMSAL
+349 LGNMSAL

-382 GIAVTCHSQTS
+382 GIAVTCHAQTS

-515 SSSTLALREE
+515 SSTTLALREE
-525 QFTNTSTSTTE
+525 QFTNTSASTTE
-536 EGTQSSPAQCPTP
+536 EGAQSSPAQCPTP

-560 QVHAHFEQICEAYGR
+560 QVHAHFEHICEAYGR
-575 SKATAPLLQGLN
+575 SKATAPVLQGLN

-610 QRRPTI
+610 QRRPTL

-688 RACEMAAETRDGGM
+688 RACEMAIDTRDGGM
-702 TGGGSSG
+702 TGGGGSG
-709 GEERDTDGPPTPKIS
+709 GDDRDADGPTTPKRS
-724 RIEGGGKNG
+724 RADGGGSN
-733 GPSRGTP
+733 
-740 SSCAMSGNDEGQSQ
+740 

-776 YWSSA
+776 YWSST
-781 VGEKFPKLARLALWL
+781 VGEKFPRLARLALWL

-807 CVTVCEQSLAMKRRQ
+807 CVTVCEQSLAMKRKQ
-822 QHQAEKH
+822 Q
-829 FSALCGRRV
+829 
-838 EALCSVAPETNADG
+838 
-852 DVTRCWCK
+852 VT
-860 LVHHGSQVRL
+860 
-870 ETTGECGTVR
+870 
-880 RKGRSKRELVRIR
+880 
-893 EARATIPGACA
+893 
-904 TRLPRGKRSLPG
+904 
-916 LELRV
+916 
-921 PRQRRRSS
+921 
-929 QAEENSPDRGKA
+929 AEEMNKLI
-941 VYFTGRGD
+941 F
-949 QLRLKPGVEIPRG
+949 LR
-962 NFTLEMW
+962 
-969 IKPEGGQRSPTVIA
+969 
-983 GLYDKCFY
+983 
-991 ASSDRGWLLGI
+991 
-1002 QAVSE
+1002 
-1007 HGNRDPRFFFSLKT
+1007 
-1021 DRAHKVTSI
+1021 
-1030 HSNTHYVPNHWAH
+1030 SNM
-1043 VAVTYDGVYMKL
+1043 G
-1055 FVNGAQVGVSREQSG
+1055 
-1070 DVFSHLTKKCK
+1070 
-1081 VLMIGGN
+1081 
-1088 ALNHNYRG
+1088 
-1096 AVERVG
+1096 
-1102 LWRQARGQRQIV
+1102 
-1114 RDMQG
+1114 
-1119 HEDPQDLPQL
+1119 
-1129 VIRETFE
+1129 
-1136 HPGRKWLTV
+1136 
-1145 KDGSFPQPEQGGGG
+1145 
-1159 RLGALSCGGAG
+1159 
-1170 NSDGLLDTTL
+1170 
-1180 QPPTCGQTVCDNVE
+1180 
-1194 VIKNYNQLWNF
+1194 
-1205 RRPKKVRYRV
+1205 
-1215 INIWDDAR
+1215 
-1223 MRPTV
+1223 
-1228 SDHQI
+1228 
-1233 SLQHQ
+1233 
-1238 QLNDAFSPYN
+1238 
-1248 ITWELSIHNV
+1248 
-1258 TNSSLRNRLIL
+1258 
-1269 ANLTVISAKLAMM
+1269 
-1282 HATQNATIR
+1282 

>member
-1 MSTQEAPNPGKEQ
+1 MSAPEAPNPGKEQ
-14 ADGGSAAADGPS
+14 VDSGNSATDGPS
-26 PTLASKSKSSS
+26 PTLAPKSKSTS
-37 PPPVTVKK
+37 PPPITIKK

-56 VGDAN
+56 VSDAN

-75 ASGAGSRRAQPEGS
+75 AGGGGGSRRAQTESS

-114 SESMVGDG
+114 SEGLVGDS
-122 LPQTPNSSFRYS
+122 LPPAHNSSFRYS

-178 PYQKIGPKTGSYVC
+178 PYQKIGPREKAFAHLRRDRGFFRRQRVSLQTQLAVFAETGSYVC

-205 QEHVALHTPMGTPSP
+205 QEHVALHTPMGSFDMKARVQDCGGMDMTKYGHSQTSKIKNTPFRRKLESAIQSSLVDTNSSQNSSGTASP
-220 LVATSFSTTQKP
+220 LVATSFSATQKP

-266 SPKTSSA
+266 SPKTSA
-273 SNPQEQLWRGSQ
+273 AAGPQEQLWRGVQ
-285 AQAQAQAHSS
+285 AQAQAQVQTQAHSS
-295 VKLQIQPQNITSRN
+295 VKLQIQPQNISQRN
-309 HTLSQNNGLPEKE
+309 HTLSQSNGLPEKE
-322 RQQVAERLLRTLVD
+322 RQQVAERLLRVMCSDLSMLNVLNSKDFLKLAQTLVD

-349 FGNMSAL
+349 FGNMSGL

-382 GIAVTCHSQTS
+382 GIAVTCHAHTS

-455 VWAAGFAGSPLGGG
+455 IWAAGFTGSPLGGSG

-504 AELLSTCRDIA
+504 AELLATCRDIA

-525 QFTNTSTSTTE
+525 QGTNTSTSTTE
-536 EGTQSSPAQCPTP
+536 EGAQGSSAQCPTP
-549 PCWDRMAEALL
+549 PCWDRVAEALL

-575 SKATAPLLQGLN
+575 SKSTAPLLQGLN

-610 QRRPTI
+610 QRRPTL

-688 RACEMAAETRDGGM
+688 RACEMAAESRDGGL
-702 TGGGSSG
+702 TSG
-709 GEERDTDGPPTPKIS
+709 GVSGGDERDNDGPPTPKIS
-724 RIEGGGKNG
+724 RIEGGGNNG
-733 GPSRGTP
+733 GTSRGGS
-740 SSCAMSGNDEGQSQ
+740 SSCALSGNDDSQNQ

-781 VGEKFPKLARLALWL
+781 VSEKFPKLARLALWL

-822 QHQAEKH
+822 Q
-829 FSALCGRRV
+829 
-838 EALCSVAPETNADG
+838 
-852 DVTRCWCK
+852 VT
-860 LVHHGSQVRL
+860 
-870 ETTGECGTVR
+870 
-880 RKGRSKRELVRIR
+880 
-893 EARATIPGACA
+893 
-904 TRLPRGKRSLPG
+904 
-916 LELRV
+916 
-921 PRQRRRSS
+921 
-929 QAEENSPDRGKA
+929 AEEMNKLI
-941 VYFTGRGD
+941 F
-949 QLRLKPGVEIPRG
+949 LR
-962 NFTLEMW
+962 
-969 IKPEGGQRSPTVIA
+969 
-983 GLYDKCFY
+983 
-991 ASSDRGWLLGI
+991 
-1002 QAVSE
+1002 
-1007 HGNRDPRFFFSLKT
+1007 
-1021 DRAHKVTSI
+1021 
-1030 HSNTHYVPNHWAH
+1030 
-1043 VAVTYDGVYMKL
+1043 
-1055 FVNGAQVGVSREQSG
+1055 
-1070 DVFSHLTKKCK
+1070 
-1081 VLMIGGN
+1081 
-1088 ALNHNYRG
+1088 
-1096 AVERVG
+1096 
-1102 LWRQARGQRQIV
+1102 
-1114 RDMQG
+1114 
-1119 HEDPQDLPQL
+1119 
-1129 VIRETFE
+1129 
-1136 HPGRKWLTV
+1136 
-1145 KDGSFPQPEQGGGG
+1145 
-1159 RLGALSCGGAG
+1159 
-1170 NSDGLLDTTL
+1170 
-1180 QPPTCGQTVCDNVE
+1180 
-1194 VIKNYNQLWNF
+1194 
-1205 RRPKKVRYRV
+1205 
-1215 INIWDDAR
+1215 
-1223 MRPTV
+1223 
-1228 SDHQI
+1228 
-1233 SLQHQ
+1233 
-1238 QLNDAFSPYN
+1238 
-1248 ITWELSIHNV
+1248 
-1258 TNSSLRNRLIL
+1258 
-1269 ANLTVISAKLAMM
+1269 ANMG
-1282 HATQNATIR
+1282 

>member
-1 MSTQEAPNPGKEQ
+1 MSAQEPPIPGKEKS
-14 ADGGSAAADGPS
+14 DGGSAATDGPS
-26 PTLASKSKSSS
+26 PTLVPKTKNTT

-75 ASGAGSRRAQPEGS
+75 ASGGASRRAQTEGMFALGTPPPTKSTDSCIGS

-114 SESMVGDG
+114 SDSMIADS
-122 LPQTPNSSFRYS
+122 LPQTPNILSPHCSRLPIGDILIPDSFRYS

-205 QEHVALHTPMGTPSP
+205 QEHVALHTPMGSFDLKTSRVQECGSMDMSKFGHSQTGKIKRTPSP
-220 LVATSFSTTQKP
+220 LVASTFSTTQKP

-273 SNPQEQLWRGSQ
+273 SGPQEQLWRGSQ
-285 AQAQAQAHSS
+285 APAHSS
-295 VKLQIQPQNITSRN
+295 VKLQIPPQSISQRN
-309 HTLSQNNGLPEKE
+309 HTVSQNNGLPEKE
-322 RQQVAERLLRTLVD
+322 RQQVAERLLRVMCSDLSMLNVLNSKDFLKLAQTLVD

-341 GAYSTRDA
+341 GAYSTCDA

-440 FVMSDIRTVYVSEPR
+440 FVMSDIRTVYVSEPK

-469 GRGRI
+469 GRSRI

-504 AELLSTCRDIA
+504 SELLSTCRDIA
-515 SSSTLALREE
+515 SSTTLSLREE
-525 QFTNTSTSTTE
+525 QCTNTSTSTTE
-536 EGTQSSPAQCPTP
+536 EGTQGSPAQCPNP

-575 SKATAPLLQGLN
+575 SKTTAPLLQGLN

-610 QRRPTI
+610 QRRPTL

-688 RACEMAAETRDGGM
+688 RACEMAAESRDGGM
-702 TGGGSSG
+702 TGGGGSG
-709 GEERDTDGPPTPKIS
+709 GEERDNDGPPTPKIS
-724 RIEGGGKNG
+724 RVEGGGNNG
-733 GPSRGTP
+733 GPLRGTS
-740 SSCAMSGNDEGQSQ
+740 SSCTVSGNDESQSQ

-781 VGEKFPKLARLALWL
+781 VNEKFPRLARLAMWL
-796 LAVPAVGIRSE
+796 LAVPAVGIRNE
-807 CVTVCEQSLAMKRRQ
+807 CATVCEQSLAMKRRQ
-822 QHQAEKH
+822 Q
-829 FSALCGRRV
+829 
-838 EALCSVAPETNADG
+838 
-852 DVTRCWCK
+852 VTTEEMNK
-860 LVHHGSQVRL
+860 LIFL
-870 ETTGECGTVR
+870 
-880 RKGRSKRELVRIR
+880 RSNM
-893 EARATIPGACA
+893 G
-904 TRLPRGKRSLPG
+904 
-916 LELRV
+916 
-921 PRQRRRSS
+921 
-929 QAEENSPDRGKA
+929 
-941 VYFTGRGD
+941 
-949 QLRLKPGVEIPRG
+949 
-962 NFTLEMW
+962 
-969 IKPEGGQRSPTVIA
+969 
-983 GLYDKCFY
+983 
-991 ASSDRGWLLGI
+991 
-1002 QAVSE
+1002 
-1007 HGNRDPRFFFSLKT
+1007 
-1021 DRAHKVTSI
+1021 
-1030 HSNTHYVPNHWAH
+1030 
-1043 VAVTYDGVYMKL
+1043 
-1055 FVNGAQVGVSREQSG
+1055 
-1070 DVFSHLTKKCK
+1070 
-1081 VLMIGGN
+1081 
-1088 ALNHNYRG
+1088 
-1096 AVERVG
+1096 
-1102 LWRQARGQRQIV
+1102 
-1114 RDMQG
+1114 
-1119 HEDPQDLPQL
+1119 
-1129 VIRETFE
+1129 
-1136 HPGRKWLTV
+1136 
-1145 KDGSFPQPEQGGGG
+1145 
-1159 RLGALSCGGAG
+1159 
-1170 NSDGLLDTTL
+1170 
-1180 QPPTCGQTVCDNVE
+1180 
-1194 VIKNYNQLWNF
+1194 
-1205 RRPKKVRYRV
+1205 
-1215 INIWDDAR
+1215 
-1223 MRPTV
+1223 
-1228 SDHQI
+1228 
-1233 SLQHQ
+1233 
-1238 QLNDAFSPYN
+1238 
-1248 ITWELSIHNV
+1248 
-1258 TNSSLRNRLIL
+1258 
-1269 ANLTVISAKLAMM
+1269 
-1282 HATQNATIR
+1282 

>member
-1 MSTQEAPNPGKEQ
+1 MSAQEPPIPGKEKS
-14 ADGGSAAADGPS
+14 DGGSAATDGPS
-26 PTLASKSKSSS
+26 PTLVPKTKNTT

-75 ASGAGSRRAQPEGS
+75 ASGGASRRAQTEGS

-114 SESMVGDG
+114 SDSMIADS
-122 LPQTPNSSFRYS
+122 LPQTPNNSFRYS

-205 QEHVALHTPMGTPSP
+205 QEHVALHTPMGSFDLKTSRVQECGSMDMSKFGHSQTGKIKNSPFRRKLEGAIQSSLVDTNSSQNSSGTPSP
-220 LVATSFSTTQKP
+220 LVASTFSTTQKP

-273 SNPQEQLWRGSQ
+273 SGPQEQLWRGSQ
-285 AQAQAQAHSS
+285 APAHSS
-295 VKLQIQPQNITSRN
+295 VKLQIPPQSISQRN
-309 HTLSQNNGLPEKE
+309 HTVSQNNGLPEKE
-322 RQQVAERLLRTLVD
+322 RQQVAERLLRVMCSDLSMLNVLNSKDFLKLAQTLVD

-341 GAYSTRDA
+341 GAYSTCDA

-440 FVMSDIRTVYVSEPR
+440 FVMSDIRTVYVSEPK

-469 GRGRI
+469 GRSRI

-504 AELLSTCRDIA
+504 SELLSTCRDIA
-515 SSSTLALREE
+515 SSTTLSLREE
-525 QFTNTSTSTTE
+525 QCTNTSTSTTE
-536 EGTQSSPAQCPTP
+536 EGTQGSPAQCPNP

-575 SKATAPLLQGLN
+575 SKTTAPLLQGLN

-610 QRRPTI
+610 QRRPTL

-688 RACEMAAETRDGGM
+688 RACEMAAESRDGGM
-702 TGGGSSG
+702 TGGGGSG
-709 GEERDTDGPPTPKIS
+709 GEERDNDGPPTPKIS
-724 RIEGGGKNG
+724 RVEGGGNNG
-733 GPSRGTP
+733 GPLRGTS
-740 SSCAMSGNDEGQSQ
+740 SSCTVSGNDESQSQ

-781 VGEKFPKLARLALWL
+781 VNEKFPRLARLAMWL
-796 LAVPAVGIRSE
+796 LAVPAVGIRNE
-807 CVTVCEQSLAMKRRQ
+807 CATVCEQSLAMKRRQ
-822 QHQAEKH
+822 Q
-829 FSALCGRRV
+829 
-838 EALCSVAPETNADG
+838 
-852 DVTRCWCK
+852 VTTEEMNK
-860 LVHHGSQVRL
+860 LIFL
-870 ETTGECGTVR
+870 
-880 RKGRSKRELVRIR
+880 RSNM
-893 EARATIPGACA
+893 G
-904 TRLPRGKRSLPG
+904 
-916 LELRV
+916 
-921 PRQRRRSS
+921 
-929 QAEENSPDRGKA
+929 
-941 VYFTGRGD
+941 
-949 QLRLKPGVEIPRG
+949 
-962 NFTLEMW
+962 
-969 IKPEGGQRSPTVIA
+969 
-983 GLYDKCFY
+983 
-991 ASSDRGWLLGI
+991 
-1002 QAVSE
+1002 
-1007 HGNRDPRFFFSLKT
+1007 
-1021 DRAHKVTSI
+1021 
-1030 HSNTHYVPNHWAH
+1030 
-1043 VAVTYDGVYMKL
+1043 
-1055 FVNGAQVGVSREQSG
+1055 
-1070 DVFSHLTKKCK
+1070 
-1081 VLMIGGN
+1081 
-1088 ALNHNYRG
+1088 
-1096 AVERVG
+1096 
-1102 LWRQARGQRQIV
+1102 
-1114 RDMQG
+1114 
-1119 HEDPQDLPQL
+1119 
-1129 VIRETFE
+1129 
-1136 HPGRKWLTV
+1136 
-1145 KDGSFPQPEQGGGG
+1145 
-1159 RLGALSCGGAG
+1159 
-1170 NSDGLLDTTL
+1170 
-1180 QPPTCGQTVCDNVE
+1180 
-1194 VIKNYNQLWNF
+1194 
-1205 RRPKKVRYRV
+1205 
-1215 INIWDDAR
+1215 
-1223 MRPTV
+1223 
-1228 SDHQI
+1228 
-1233 SLQHQ
+1233 
-1238 QLNDAFSPYN
+1238 
-1248 ITWELSIHNV
+1248 
-1258 TNSSLRNRLIL
+1258 
-1269 ANLTVISAKLAMM
+1269 
-1282 HATQNATIR
+1282 

>member
-1 MSTQEAPNPGKEQ
+1 MSAQEAPNPGKEK
-14 ADGGSAAADGPS
+14 ADSESAATDGPS
-26 PTLASKSKSSS
+26 PTLASATKTRS
-37 PPPVTVKK
+37 PAPVTVKK
-45 EPGTSETSNGK
+45 EPGISETSNGK

-75 ASGAGSRRAQPEGS
+75 GSGGGSRRAPTEGMFALGTPPPTKSTDSCIGS

-114 SESMVGDG
+114 SEAMITDT
-122 LPQTPNSSFRYS
+122 LPQTPNNSFRYS

-154 HAVDDPYEQ
+154 HAVDGNKEFLDNPYEQ
-163 VVLPVDGLKEEEPVE
+163 VVLPVDGLKDEEPVE

-205 QEHVALHTPMGTPSP
+205 QEHVALHTPMGSFDMKASRVQECGSIDMSKFGHSQAAKIKNSPFRRKLESAIQSSLVDTNSSQNSSGTPSP
-220 LVATSFSTTQKP
+220 LVVTAFSTTP
-232 YTCGACGIQFQFYNN
+232 T
-247 LLEHMQSHAADN
+247 DN
-259 ENHTKGD
+259 ENHTKEE

-273 SNPQEQLWRGSQ
+273 TGPQEQLWRGSQ
-285 AQAQAQAHSS
+285 APAHPS
-295 VKLQIQPQNITSRN
+295 VKLQIQPQSISQRN

-322 RQQVAERLLRTLVD
+322 RQQVAERLLRVMCSDLSMLNVLNSKDFLKLAQTFVD

-349 FGNMSAL
+349 LGNMSAL

-374 ALGSNASL
+374 ALGSKSSL
-382 GIAVTCHSQTS
+382 GIAVTCHAQTS

-398 YVLTAY
+398 FVLTAY

-428 QVHHW
+428 QIHHW

-504 AELLSTCRDIA
+504 AELLLSCRDI
-515 SSSTLALREE
+515 SSSTTLAIRDE
-525 QFTNTSTSTTE
+525 QFNNTSTSTAD
-536 EGTQSSPAQCPTP
+536 EGSQSSAAQCPTP

-560 QVHAHFEQICEAYGR
+560 QVHVHFEQICEAYGR
-575 SKATAPLLQGLN
+575 SKSTAPLLQGLN

-610 QRRPTI
+610 QRKPTL

-663 QVAMVLD
+663 QVAMILD

-688 RACEMAAETRDGGM
+688 RACEMATENRDGGM
-702 TGGGSSG
+702 TGGGGSG
-709 GEERDTDGPPTPKIS
+709 GEDRDTDGPPTPKIS
-724 RIEGGGKNG
+724 RIEGGGSNG
-733 GPSRGTP
+733 GPSRRTP
-740 SSCAMSGNDEGQSQ
+740 SCTVSGSDEGQSQ

-763 AEPLLQGTPDLFQ
+763 AEPLLQGTPDLLQ
-776 YWSSA
+776 YWSSV
-781 VGEKFPKLARLALWL
+781 VGDRFPRLSRLALWL
-796 LAVPAVGIRSE
+796 LAVPAVGIRGE

-822 QHQAEKH
+822 Q
-829 FSALCGRRV
+829 
-838 EALCSVAPETNADG
+838 
-852 DVTRCWCK
+852 VTTEEMNK
-860 LVHHGSQVRL
+860 LIFL
-870 ETTGECGTVR
+870 
-880 RKGRSKRELVRIR
+880 RSNM
-893 EARATIPGACA
+893 A
-904 TRLPRGKRSLPG
+904 
-916 LELRV
+916 
-921 PRQRRRSS
+921 
-929 QAEENSPDRGKA
+929 
-941 VYFTGRGD
+941 
-949 QLRLKPGVEIPRG
+949 
-962 NFTLEMW
+962 
-969 IKPEGGQRSPTVIA
+969 
-983 GLYDKCFY
+983 
-991 ASSDRGWLLGI
+991 
-1002 QAVSE
+1002 
-1007 HGNRDPRFFFSLKT
+1007 
-1021 DRAHKVTSI
+1021 
-1030 HSNTHYVPNHWAH
+1030 
-1043 VAVTYDGVYMKL
+1043 
-1055 FVNGAQVGVSREQSG
+1055 
-1070 DVFSHLTKKCK
+1070 
-1081 VLMIGGN
+1081 
-1088 ALNHNYRG
+1088 
-1096 AVERVG
+1096 
-1102 LWRQARGQRQIV
+1102 
-1114 RDMQG
+1114 
-1119 HEDPQDLPQL
+1119 
-1129 VIRETFE
+1129 
-1136 HPGRKWLTV
+1136 
-1145 KDGSFPQPEQGGGG
+1145 
-1159 RLGALSCGGAG
+1159 
-1170 NSDGLLDTTL
+1170 
-1180 QPPTCGQTVCDNVE
+1180 
-1194 VIKNYNQLWNF
+1194 
-1205 RRPKKVRYRV
+1205 
-1215 INIWDDAR
+1215 
-1223 MRPTV
+1223 
-1228 SDHQI
+1228 
-1233 SLQHQ
+1233 
-1238 QLNDAFSPYN
+1238 
-1248 ITWELSIHNV
+1248 
-1258 TNSSLRNRLIL
+1258 
-1269 ANLTVISAKLAMM
+1269 
-1282 HATQNATIR
+1282 

>member
-1 MSTQEAPNPGKEQ
+1 MSAQEAPNPGKER
-14 ADGGSAAADGPS
+14 ADSGSVAADRPS
-26 PTLASKSKSSS
+26 PTAATKNTS
-37 PPPVTVKK
+37 PAPVTVKK
-45 EPGTSETSNGK
+45 EPGTLETSNGK

-75 ASGAGSRRAQPEGS
+75 ASGGGSRRAPTEGMFALGTPPPTKSTDSCIGS

-114 SESMVGDG
+114 SESLVADG
-122 LPQTPNSSFRYS
+122 LPQTPNNSFRYS

-154 HAVDDPYEQ
+154 HAVDGNQEFLNNPYEQ

-205 QEHVALHTPMGTPSP
+205 QEHVALHTPMGSFDMKASRVQECGSMDMSKFSHSQAGKIKNSPFRRKLESAIQSSLVDTNSSQNSSVGWDKLEKGTPSP
-220 LVATSFSTTQKP
+220 LVASSFSTTQ
-232 YTCGACGIQFQFYNN
+232 T
-247 LLEHMQSHAADN
+247 DN
-259 ENHTKGD
+259 ENHTKGE
-266 SPKTSSA
+266 SPKASSA
-273 SNPQEQLWRGSQ
+273 PGPQEQLWRASQ
-285 AQAQAQAHSS
+285 APAPAPAHPS
-295 VKLQIQPQNITSRN
+295 VKLQIQPQSISQRN

-322 RQQVAERLLRTLVD
+322 RQQVAERLLRVMCSDLSMLNVLNSKDFLKLAQTLVD

-349 FGNMSAL
+349 LGNMSAL

-374 ALGSNASL
+374 ALGSNSSL

-418 REAELREGPE
+418 REAELREGPD

-455 VWAAGFAGSPLGGG
+455 VWSAGFAGSPLGGG

-504 AELLSTCRDIA
+504 SELLSTCREIA
-515 SSSTLALREE
+515 SSTTLVLREE
-525 QFTNTSTSTTE
+525 QCTNTSTSTAD
-536 EGTQSSPAQCPTP
+536 EGSQGSAAQCPTP

-575 SKATAPLLQGLN
+575 SKSTAPQLQGLN

-610 QRRPTI
+610 QRRPTL

-688 RACEMAAETRDGGM
+688 RACEMAAEPRDGGM
-702 TGGGSSG
+702 TGGGGSG
-709 GEERDTDGPPTPKIS
+709 GEERDADGPPTPKIS
-724 RIEGGGKNG
+724 RIEGAGSNG
-733 GPSRGTP
+733 GTSRGT
-740 SSCAMSGNDEGQSQ
+740 SSCTVSGNDEGQSQ
-754 VRQEIFQYL
+754 VRQEIFKYL
-763 AEPLLQGTPDLFQ
+763 AEPLLQGTPELFQ

-781 VGEKFPKLARLALWL
+781 VGEKFPRLARLALWL
-796 LAVPAVGIRSE
+796 LAVPAVGIRGE

-822 QHQAEKH
+822 Q
-829 FSALCGRRV
+829 
-838 EALCSVAPETNADG
+838 
-852 DVTRCWCK
+852 VTTEEMNK
-860 LVHHGSQVRL
+860 LIFL
-870 ETTGECGTVR
+870 
-880 RKGRSKRELVRIR
+880 RSNM
-893 EARATIPGACA
+893 G
-904 TRLPRGKRSLPG
+904 
-916 LELRV
+916 
-921 PRQRRRSS
+921 
-929 QAEENSPDRGKA
+929 
-941 VYFTGRGD
+941 
-949 QLRLKPGVEIPRG
+949 
-962 NFTLEMW
+962 
-969 IKPEGGQRSPTVIA
+969 
-983 GLYDKCFY
+983 
-991 ASSDRGWLLGI
+991 
-1002 QAVSE
+1002 
-1007 HGNRDPRFFFSLKT
+1007 
-1021 DRAHKVTSI
+1021 
-1030 HSNTHYVPNHWAH
+1030 
-1043 VAVTYDGVYMKL
+1043 
-1055 FVNGAQVGVSREQSG
+1055 
-1070 DVFSHLTKKCK
+1070 
-1081 VLMIGGN
+1081 
-1088 ALNHNYRG
+1088 
-1096 AVERVG
+1096 
-1102 LWRQARGQRQIV
+1102 
-1114 RDMQG
+1114 
-1119 HEDPQDLPQL
+1119 
-1129 VIRETFE
+1129 
-1136 HPGRKWLTV
+1136 
-1145 KDGSFPQPEQGGGG
+1145 
-1159 RLGALSCGGAG
+1159 
-1170 NSDGLLDTTL
+1170 
-1180 QPPTCGQTVCDNVE
+1180 
-1194 VIKNYNQLWNF
+1194 
-1205 RRPKKVRYRV
+1205 
-1215 INIWDDAR
+1215 
-1223 MRPTV
+1223 
-1228 SDHQI
+1228 
-1233 SLQHQ
+1233 
-1238 QLNDAFSPYN
+1238 
-1248 ITWELSIHNV
+1248 
-1258 TNSSLRNRLIL
+1258 
-1269 ANLTVISAKLAMM
+1269 
-1282 HATQNATIR
+1282 

>member
-1 MSTQEAPNPGKEQ
+1 MCVLLMILSLYF
-14 ADGGSAAADGPS
+14 S
-26 PTLASKSKSSS
+26 
-37 PPPVTVKK
+37 
-45 EPGTSETSNGK
+45 
-56 VGDAN
+56 DAFLDSH
-61 PAEICVVIG
+61 A
-70 GNDGG
+70 
-75 ASGAGSRRAQPEGS
+75 GS

-114 SESMVGDG
+114 SDNMVADG
-122 LPQTPNSSFRYS
+122 LPQTPNILSPHCSRLPIGDILIPDSFRYS

-205 QEHVALHTPMGTPSP
+205 QEHVALHAPMGSFDLKTSRVQECGSMDMSKFGHSQTDSPFRRKLESAIQSSLVDTNSSQNSSGTPSP
-220 LVATSFSTTQKP
+220 LVASTFSTTQKP

-273 SNPQEQLWRGSQ
+273 SGPQEPLWRSSP
-285 AQAQAQAHSS
+285 AQAHSS
-295 VKLQIQPQNITSRN
+295 VKLQIQPQSLPQRN
-309 HTLSQNNGLPEKE
+309 HTVSQNNGLPEKE
-322 RQQVAERLLRTLVD
+322 RQQVAERLLRVMCSDLSMLNVLNSKDFLKLAQTLVD

-382 GIAVTCHSQTS
+382 GIAITCHSQTS

-428 QVHHW
+428 QIHHW

-440 FVMSDIRTVYVSEPR
+440 FVMSDIRTVYVSEPK
-455 VWAAGFAGSPLGGG
+455 VLAAGFAGSPLGGG
-469 GRGRI
+469 RSRI

-515 SSSTLALREE
+515 ASTTLSLREE
-525 QFTNTSTSTTE
+525 HCSKTSTSTTE
-536 EGTQSSPAQCPTP
+536 EGAQSPTP
-549 PCWDRMAEALL
+549 PCWERGAEALL

-575 SKATAPLLQGLN
+575 SKTTAPLLQGLN

-592 TLACLLAP
+592 TLSCLLAP

-605 LELSS
+605 LELSG
-610 QRRPTI
+610 QRRPTL

-631 SKAGEAGTGTASK
+631 SKAGEAGTGPASK

-650 EALKENFKVERAH
+650 EALKEHFKVERAH
-663 QVAMVLD
+663 QVAMILD
-670 PQLKLRSVPAYQH
+670 PQLKLCSVPAYQH

-702 TGGGSSG
+702 TGGGGGSG

-724 RIEGGGKNG
+724 RIEGGGNNG
-733 GPSRGTP
+733 GTSRG
-740 SSCAMSGNDEGQSQ
+740 SCTVSGNDESQSQ
-754 VRQEIFQYL
+754 VRQEIFQYM

-781 VGEKFPKLARLALWL
+781 VNEKFPRLSRLAMWL

-822 QHQAEKH
+822 Q
-829 FSALCGRRV
+829 
-838 EALCSVAPETNADG
+838 
-852 DVTRCWCK
+852 
-860 LVHHGSQVRL
+860 
-870 ETTGECGTVR
+870 
-880 RKGRSKRELVRIR
+880 
-893 EARATIPGACA
+893 
-904 TRLPRGKRSLPG
+904 
-916 LELRV
+916 
-921 PRQRRRSS
+921 
-929 QAEENSPDRGKA
+929 
-941 VYFTGRGD
+941 
-949 QLRLKPGVEIPRG
+949 
-962 NFTLEMW
+962 
-969 IKPEGGQRSPTVIA
+969 
-983 GLYDKCFY
+983 
-991 ASSDRGWLLGI
+991 
-1002 QAVSE
+1002 
-1007 HGNRDPRFFFSLKT
+1007 
-1021 DRAHKVTSI
+1021 VTSEEMNKLI
-1030 HSNTHYVPNHWAH
+1030 FLRSNM
-1043 VAVTYDGVYMKL
+1043 G
-1055 FVNGAQVGVSREQSG
+1055 
-1070 DVFSHLTKKCK
+1070 
-1081 VLMIGGN
+1081 
-1088 ALNHNYRG
+1088 
-1096 AVERVG
+1096 
-1102 LWRQARGQRQIV
+1102 
-1114 RDMQG
+1114 
-1119 HEDPQDLPQL
+1119 
-1129 VIRETFE
+1129 
-1136 HPGRKWLTV
+1136 
-1145 KDGSFPQPEQGGGG
+1145 
-1159 RLGALSCGGAG
+1159 
-1170 NSDGLLDTTL
+1170 
-1180 QPPTCGQTVCDNVE
+1180 
-1194 VIKNYNQLWNF
+1194 
-1205 RRPKKVRYRV
+1205 
-1215 INIWDDAR
+1215 
-1223 MRPTV
+1223 
-1228 SDHQI
+1228 
-1233 SLQHQ
+1233 
-1238 QLNDAFSPYN
+1238 
-1248 ITWELSIHNV
+1248 
-1258 TNSSLRNRLIL
+1258 
-1269 ANLTVISAKLAMM
+1269 
-1282 HATQNATIR
+1282 

>member
-1 MSTQEAPNPGKEQ
+1 MARLPWHTCGTHGHRWDQK
-14 ADGGSAAADGPS
+14 DGIGRCIRGCGDHGLSHS
-26 PTLASKSKSSS
+26 PLS
-37 PPPVTVKK
+37 PPLITEELSP
-45 EPGTSETSNGK
+45 
-56 VGDAN
+56 
-61 PAEICVVIG
+61 
-70 GNDGG
+70 
-75 ASGAGSRRAQPEGS
+75 SRRTDNFIPTMSLKGRHIFLMMLSLCFYDTVLNFHAGS

-100 YYNCFQTHVRAHRE
+100 YYNCFQTHVRAHRGE
-114 SESMVGDG
+114 GPSAGATSVR
-122 LPQTPNSSFRYS
+122 FRYS

-205 QEHVALHTPMGTPSP
+205 QEHVALHTPMGKSVYLQQCSIVRLDVT
-220 LVATSFSTTQKP
+220 
-232 YTCGACGIQFQFYNN
+232 
-247 LLEHMQSHAADN
+247 ADN

-273 SNPQEQLWRGSQ
+273 SGPQEQLWRGSQ
-285 AQAQAQAHSS
+285 APAHS
-295 VKLQIQPQNITSRN
+295 SRN
-309 HTLSQNNGLPEKE
+309 HTVSQNNGLPEKE
-322 RQQVAERLLRTLVD
+322 RQQVAERLLRVMCSDLSMLNVLNSKDFLKLAQTLVD

-440 FVMSDIRTVYVSEPR
+440 FVMSDIRTVYVSEPK

-469 GRGRI
+469 GRSRI

-504 AELLSTCRDIA
+504 SELLSTCRDIA
-515 SSSTLALREE
+515 
-525 QFTNTSTSTTE
+525 TTE
-536 EGTQSSPAQCPTP
+536 EGTQGSPAQCPNP

-575 SKATAPLLQGLN
+575 SKTTAPLLQGLN

-610 QRRPTI
+610 QRRPTL

-688 RACEMAAETRDGGM
+688 RACEMAAESRDGGM
-702 TGGGSSG
+702 TGGGGSG
-709 GEERDTDGPPTPKIS
+709 GEERDNDGPPTPKIS
-724 RIEGGGKNG
+724 RVEGGGNNG
-733 GPSRGTP
+733 GTLRGTS
-740 SSCAMSGNDEGQSQ
+740 SSCTVSGNDESQSQ

-781 VGEKFPKLARLALWL
+781 VNEKFPRLARLAMWL
-796 LAVPAVGIRSE
+796 LAVPAVGIRNE
-807 CVTVCEQSLAMKRRQ
+807 CATVCEQSLAMKRRQ
-822 QHQAEKH
+822 Q
-829 FSALCGRRV
+829 
-838 EALCSVAPETNADG
+838 
-852 DVTRCWCK
+852 VTTEEMNK
-860 LVHHGSQVRL
+860 LIFL
-870 ETTGECGTVR
+870 
-880 RKGRSKRELVRIR
+880 RSNM
-893 EARATIPGACA
+893 G
-904 TRLPRGKRSLPG
+904 
-916 LELRV
+916 
-921 PRQRRRSS
+921 
-929 QAEENSPDRGKA
+929 
-941 VYFTGRGD
+941 
-949 QLRLKPGVEIPRG
+949 
-962 NFTLEMW
+962 
-969 IKPEGGQRSPTVIA
+969 
-983 GLYDKCFY
+983 
-991 ASSDRGWLLGI
+991 
-1002 QAVSE
+1002 
-1007 HGNRDPRFFFSLKT
+1007 
-1021 DRAHKVTSI
+1021 
-1030 HSNTHYVPNHWAH
+1030 
-1043 VAVTYDGVYMKL
+1043 
-1055 FVNGAQVGVSREQSG
+1055 
-1070 DVFSHLTKKCK
+1070 
-1081 VLMIGGN
+1081 
-1088 ALNHNYRG
+1088 
-1096 AVERVG
+1096 
-1102 LWRQARGQRQIV
+1102 
-1114 RDMQG
+1114 
-1119 HEDPQDLPQL
+1119 
-1129 VIRETFE
+1129 
-1136 HPGRKWLTV
+1136 
-1145 KDGSFPQPEQGGGG
+1145 
-1159 RLGALSCGGAG
+1159 
-1170 NSDGLLDTTL
+1170 
-1180 QPPTCGQTVCDNVE
+1180 
-1194 VIKNYNQLWNF
+1194 
-1205 RRPKKVRYRV
+1205 
-1215 INIWDDAR
+1215 
-1223 MRPTV
+1223 
-1228 SDHQI
+1228 
-1233 SLQHQ
+1233 
-1238 QLNDAFSPYN
+1238 
-1248 ITWELSIHNV
+1248 
-1258 TNSSLRNRLIL
+1258 
-1269 ANLTVISAKLAMM
+1269 
-1282 HATQNATIR
+1282 

>member
-1 MSTQEAPNPGKEQ
+1 MSAQESPNPGKEQ
-14 ADGGSAAADGPS
+14 AEGGSAATDAPAKK
-26 PTLASKSKSSS
+26 TTSS
-37 PPPVTVKK
+37 PPVTVKK

-56 VGDAN
+56 VSDPN

-70 GNDGG
+70 GNGG
-75 ASGAGSRRAQPEGS
+75 ASGGGSRRAQSEGMFALGTPPPTKSTDSCIGS

-114 SESMVGDG
+114 SEAMVGDG

-178 PYQKIGPKTGSYVC
+178 PYQKIGPREKALTHLYRDSGFSRQQHVPLKTLLAVFAETGSYVC

-205 QEHVALHTPMGTPSP
+205 QEHVALHTPMGSFDLKTSRVQECGSMDMSKFGHSQTGKIKNSPFRRKLESAIQSSLVDTNSSQNSSGTPSP
-220 LVATSFSTTQKP
+220 LVATSFSTAQKP

-266 SPKTSSA
+266 SPKTSSV
-273 SNPQEQLWRGSQ
+273 SGPQEQLWRGS
-285 AQAQAQAHSS
+285 QAQAHSS
-295 VKLQIQPQNITSRN
+295 VKLQIQPQSISQRN
-309 HTLSQNNGLPEKE
+309 HALTQNNGLPEKE
-322 RQQVAERLLRTLVD
+322 RQQVAERLLRVMCSDLSMLNVLNSKDFLKLAQTLVD

-455 VWAAGFAGSPLGGG
+455 VWAAGFGGSPLGGG

-504 AELLSTCRDIA
+504 AELLSTCRDI
-515 SSSTLALREE
+515 SSSTTLILRDE
-525 QFTNTSTSTTE
+525 QCTNTSTSTTE
-536 EGTQSSPAQCPTP
+536 EGPQGNPAQCPTP

-610 QRRPTI
+610 QRRPTL

-688 RACEMAAETRDGGM
+688 RACEMAAETRDGGI
-702 TGGGSSG
+702 TGGGGSG
-709 GEERDTDGPPTPKIS
+709 GDERDADGPPTPKIS
-724 RIEGGGKNG
+724 RVEGSGNNG
-733 GPSRGTP
+733 GPSRGSS
-740 SSCAMSGNDEGQSQ
+740 SSCTVSGNDDSQSQ

-763 AEPLLQGTPDLFQ
+763 AEPLLQGAPDLFQ
-776 YWSSA
+776 YWSST
-781 VGEKFPKLARLALWL
+781 VGEKFPRLARLALWL
-796 LAVPAVGIRSE
+796 LAVPAVGIRRE

-822 QHQAEKH
+822 Q
-829 FSALCGRRV
+829 
-838 EALCSVAPETNADG
+838 
-852 DVTRCWCK
+852 VT
-860 LVHHGSQVRL
+860 
-870 ETTGECGTVR
+870 
-880 RKGRSKRELVRIR
+880 
-893 EARATIPGACA
+893 
-904 TRLPRGKRSLPG
+904 
-916 LELRV
+916 
-921 PRQRRRSS
+921 
-929 QAEENSPDRGKA
+929 AEEMNKLI
-941 VYFTGRGD
+941 F
-949 QLRLKPGVEIPRG
+949 L
-962 NFTLEMW
+962 
-969 IKPEGGQRSPTVIA
+969 
-983 GLYDKCFY
+983 
-991 ASSDRGWLLGI
+991 
-1002 QAVSE
+1002 
-1007 HGNRDPRFFFSLKT
+1007 
-1021 DRAHKVTSI
+1021 
-1030 HSNTHYVPNHWAH
+1030 HSNM
-1043 VAVTYDGVYMKL
+1043 G
-1055 FVNGAQVGVSREQSG
+1055 
-1070 DVFSHLTKKCK
+1070 
-1081 VLMIGGN
+1081 
-1088 ALNHNYRG
+1088 
-1096 AVERVG
+1096 
-1102 LWRQARGQRQIV
+1102 
-1114 RDMQG
+1114 
-1119 HEDPQDLPQL
+1119 
-1129 VIRETFE
+1129 
-1136 HPGRKWLTV
+1136 
-1145 KDGSFPQPEQGGGG
+1145 
-1159 RLGALSCGGAG
+1159 
-1170 NSDGLLDTTL
+1170 
-1180 QPPTCGQTVCDNVE
+1180 
-1194 VIKNYNQLWNF
+1194 
-1205 RRPKKVRYRV
+1205 
-1215 INIWDDAR
+1215 
-1223 MRPTV
+1223 
-1228 SDHQI
+1228 
-1233 SLQHQ
+1233 
-1238 QLNDAFSPYN
+1238 
-1248 ITWELSIHNV
+1248 
-1258 TNSSLRNRLIL
+1258 
-1269 ANLTVISAKLAMM
+1269 
-1282 HATQNATIR
+1282 

>member
-1 MSTQEAPNPGKEQ
+1 MSAKEAPNPGKDQ
-14 ADGGSAAADGPS
+14 ADEVGAAKDGPS
-26 PTLASKSKSSS
+26 PPKPPKCRSTS
-37 PPPVTVKK
+37 PPPITVKK
-45 EPGTSETSNGK
+45 EPGTPETSNGK
-56 VGDAN
+56 VGEAN
-61 PAEICVVIG
+61 PAEICVVLG
-70 GNDGG
+70 GNEGG
-75 ASGAGSRRAQPEGS
+75 ASGGTSRRAQTEGMFALGTPPPTKSTDSCIEKQKCPKADKEGS

-114 SESMVGDG
+114 SESMVADS
-122 LPQTPNSSFRYS
+122 LPPTHNSSFRYT

-163 VVLPVDGLKEEEPVE
+163 VVLPVDGLKEESVE

-205 QEHVALHTPMGTPSP
+205 QEHVALHTPMGSFDMKSSRVQECGSMDMTKYGHSQTDSPFRRKLESAIQSSLVDTNSSQNSSGTASP
-220 LVATSFSTTQKP
+220 LVATTFSTAQKP

-266 SPKTSSA
+266 SPKTSSV
-273 SNPQEQLWRGSQ
+273 SGPPEQLWRGSQ
-285 AQAQAQAHSS
+285 AQTQAQTQAQAQAQAQAQVQAHTS
-295 VKLQIQPQNITSRN
+295 VKLQIQPQNISQRN
-309 HTLSQNNGLPEKE
+309 HTISQSNGLPEKE
-322 RQQVAERLLRTLVD
+322 RQQVAERLLRVMCSDLSMLNVLNSKDFLKLAQTLVD

-356 ALRQLPRM
+356 ALRTLPRM

-418 REAELREGPE
+418 REAELREGPD

-455 VWAAGFAGSPLGGG
+455 VWAAGFSGSPLGGG

-515 SSSTLALREE
+515 SSSTLALCED
-525 QFTNTSTSTTE
+525 QSTNTSTTE
-536 EGTQSSPAQCPTP
+536 EGTQGSPAQCPTP

-575 SKATAPLLQGLN
+575 SKSTAPLLQGLN

-610 QRRPTI
+610 QRRPTL

-688 RACEMAAETRDGGM
+688 RACEMAAESRDGGM
-702 TGGGSSG
+702 TGAGSSG
-709 GEERDTDGPPTPKIS
+709 GDERDADGPPTPKIS
-724 RIEGGGKNG
+724 RVEAGGNNG
-733 GPSRGTP
+733 HTSRGTS
-740 SSCAMSGNDEGQSQ
+740 SSCSVSGSDESQNQ

-781 VGEKFPKLARLALWL
+781 IGEKFPRLARLALWL

-807 CVTVCEQSLAMKRRQ
+807 CVTVCEQSLAMKRKQ
-822 QHQAEKH
+822 Q
-829 FSALCGRRV
+829 
-838 EALCSVAPETNADG
+838 
-852 DVTRCWCK
+852 VTTEEMNK
-860 LVHHGSQVRL
+860 LIFL
-870 ETTGECGTVR
+870 
-880 RKGRSKRELVRIR
+880 
-893 EARATIPGACA
+893 RANMG
-904 TRLPRGKRSLPG
+904 
-916 LELRV
+916 
-921 PRQRRRSS
+921 
-929 QAEENSPDRGKA
+929 
-941 VYFTGRGD
+941 
-949 QLRLKPGVEIPRG
+949 
-962 NFTLEMW
+962 
-969 IKPEGGQRSPTVIA
+969 
-983 GLYDKCFY
+983 
-991 ASSDRGWLLGI
+991 
-1002 QAVSE
+1002 
-1007 HGNRDPRFFFSLKT
+1007 
-1021 DRAHKVTSI
+1021 
-1030 HSNTHYVPNHWAH
+1030 
-1043 VAVTYDGVYMKL
+1043 
-1055 FVNGAQVGVSREQSG
+1055 
-1070 DVFSHLTKKCK
+1070 
-1081 VLMIGGN
+1081 
-1088 ALNHNYRG
+1088 
-1096 AVERVG
+1096 
-1102 LWRQARGQRQIV
+1102 
-1114 RDMQG
+1114 
-1119 HEDPQDLPQL
+1119 
-1129 VIRETFE
+1129 
-1136 HPGRKWLTV
+1136 
-1145 KDGSFPQPEQGGGG
+1145 
-1159 RLGALSCGGAG
+1159 
-1170 NSDGLLDTTL
+1170 
-1180 QPPTCGQTVCDNVE
+1180 
-1194 VIKNYNQLWNF
+1194 
-1205 RRPKKVRYRV
+1205 
-1215 INIWDDAR
+1215 
-1223 MRPTV
+1223 
-1228 SDHQI
+1228 
-1233 SLQHQ
+1233 
-1238 QLNDAFSPYN
+1238 
-1248 ITWELSIHNV
+1248 
-1258 TNSSLRNRLIL
+1258 
-1269 ANLTVISAKLAMM
+1269 
-1282 HATQNATIR
+1282 

>member
-1 MSTQEAPNPGKEQ
+1 MSAQEAPKPGKEQ
-14 ADGGSAAADGPS
+14 ADGGSAATDGPS
-26 PTLASKSKSSS
+26 PTSVPKSKSTS
-37 PPPVTVKK
+37 PPPVTIKK

-75 ASGAGSRRAQPEGS
+75 ASGGGSRRAQSEGMFALGTPPPTKSTDSCIGS

-122 LPQTPNSSFRYS
+122 LPPTQNSSFRYS

-205 QEHVALHTPMGTPSP
+205 QEHVALHTPMGSFDLKASRIQECGSMDMSKFGHSQPGKIKNSPYRRKLESAIQSSLVDTNSSQNSSGTPSP
-220 LVATSFSTTQKP
+220 LVATSFSTSQKP

-273 SNPQEQLWRGSQ
+273 SGPQEQLWRGSQ
-285 AQAQAQAHSS
+285 AQAQVQAQAHSS
-295 VKLQIQPQNITSRN
+295 VKLQIQPQNISQRN

-322 RQQVAERLLRTLVD
+322 RQQVADRLLRVMCSDLSMLNVLNSKDFLKLAQTLVD

-382 GIAVTCHSQTS
+382 GIAVTCHSQTA

-404 QVEGSRLKRYVLGV
+404 QVEGSRLRRYVLGV

-515 SSSTLALREE
+515 SSSTLVLRDD
-525 QFTNTSTSTTE
+525 QCSNTSASTTE

-610 QRRPTI
+610 QRRPTL

-688 RACEMAAETRDGGM
+688 RACEMAADTRDGGM
-702 TGGGSSG
+702 TGGGGSG

-724 RIEGGGKNG
+724 RIEGGGNNG
-733 GPSRGTP
+733 GTSRGTS
-740 SSCAMSGNDEGQSQ
+740 SSCTMSGNDESQSQ

-781 VGEKFPKLARLALWL
+781 VGEKFPRLARLALWL

-822 QHQAEKH
+822 Q
-829 FSALCGRRV
+829 
-838 EALCSVAPETNADG
+838 
-852 DVTRCWCK
+852 VTTEEMNK
-860 LVHHGSQVRL
+860 LIFL
-870 ETTGECGTVR
+870 
-880 RKGRSKRELVRIR
+880 RSNM
-893 EARATIPGACA
+893 G
-904 TRLPRGKRSLPG
+904 
-916 LELRV
+916 
-921 PRQRRRSS
+921 
-929 QAEENSPDRGKA
+929 
-941 VYFTGRGD
+941 
-949 QLRLKPGVEIPRG
+949 
-962 NFTLEMW
+962 
-969 IKPEGGQRSPTVIA
+969 
-983 GLYDKCFY
+983 
-991 ASSDRGWLLGI
+991 
-1002 QAVSE
+1002 
-1007 HGNRDPRFFFSLKT
+1007 
-1021 DRAHKVTSI
+1021 
-1030 HSNTHYVPNHWAH
+1030 
-1043 VAVTYDGVYMKL
+1043 
-1055 FVNGAQVGVSREQSG
+1055 
-1070 DVFSHLTKKCK
+1070 
-1081 VLMIGGN
+1081 
-1088 ALNHNYRG
+1088 
-1096 AVERVG
+1096 
-1102 LWRQARGQRQIV
+1102 
-1114 RDMQG
+1114 
-1119 HEDPQDLPQL
+1119 
-1129 VIRETFE
+1129 
-1136 HPGRKWLTV
+1136 
-1145 KDGSFPQPEQGGGG
+1145 
-1159 RLGALSCGGAG
+1159 
-1170 NSDGLLDTTL
+1170 
-1180 QPPTCGQTVCDNVE
+1180 
-1194 VIKNYNQLWNF
+1194 
-1205 RRPKKVRYRV
+1205 
-1215 INIWDDAR
+1215 
-1223 MRPTV
+1223 
-1228 SDHQI
+1228 
-1233 SLQHQ
+1233 
-1238 QLNDAFSPYN
+1238 
-1248 ITWELSIHNV
+1248 
-1258 TNSSLRNRLIL
+1258 
-1269 ANLTVISAKLAMM
+1269 
-1282 HATQNATIR
+1282 

>member
-1 MSTQEAPNPGKEQ
+1 MSAQEAPNPVKEK
-14 ADGGSAAADGPS
+14 ADMGSVAADGASSTVAVTTTATSVSPS
-26 PTLASKSKSSS
+26 APLA
-37 PPPVTVKK
+37 VTVKK
-45 EPGTSETSNGK
+45 EPGTPGTSNGKVVDPKPAEICVVIGGSDGRGSRRPLGAQEAPNRGPEKADVGSVAAEGPSFTVVTSTAGTSLSPSAPLAVTVKKEPGTQGTSNGKVRDPKPAEICVVIGGSDGRGSRRPLGAQEAPNRGPEKADVGSVAAEGPSSTVVTSTAATSVSPSAPLAVTVKKEPGTPGTSNGK
-56 VGDAN
+56 VGDPN

-70 GNDGG
+70 GSNGRG
-75 ASGAGSRRAQPEGS
+75 SLGGSRGSQTQGMFALGTPPPTKNTDTCIGS

-114 SESMVGDG
+114 SETMIGDT
-122 LPQTPNSSFRYS
+122 LPQAPNSSFRYS

-163 VVLPVDGLKEEEPVE
+163 VVLPVDDLKEEEPVE

-205 QEHVALHTPMGTPSP
+205 QEHVVLHTPMGRTFDIKASRVQQRGSIDISKFSHSQTGKEKNSPFSRKMESAMQSSLVDTNSSQNSSGTPSP
-220 LVATSFSTTQKP
+220 LVATTFSTAQKP

-266 SPKTSSA
+266 SPKA
-273 SNPQEQLWRGSQ
+273 STAAAPQEPLWRGPS
-285 AQAQAQAHSS
+285 AQAHSS
-295 VKLQIQPQNITSRN
+295 VQLHVQPHSHTQRN
-309 HTLSQNNGLPEKE
+309 PSLNQNNGLPEKE
-322 RQQVAERLLRTLVD
+322 RQQVAERLLRVMCSDLSMLNVLNSKDFLKLAQTLVD

-349 FGNMSAL
+349 LGNMSAL

-418 REAELREGPE
+418 REAELREGPD
-428 QVHHW
+428 QIHHW

-455 VWAAGFAGSPLGGG
+455 VWAAGFPLGGG

-504 AELLSTCRDIA
+504 AELLATCRDIA
-515 SSSTLALREE
+515 STTTLAFREE
-525 QFTNTSTSTTE
+525 PSTNSGSAAE
-536 EGTQSSPAQCPTP
+536 EGTQSGPAQCPTP
-549 PCWDRMAEALL
+549 ACWDRMAEALL
-560 QVHAHFEQICEAYGR
+560 QVHAHFEQICEAFGR
-575 SKATAPLLQGLN
+575 TKTTAPLLQGLN

-592 TLACLLAP
+592 TLACLLSP

-610 QRRPTI
+610 QRRPTL

-663 QVAMVLD
+663 QVAMILD

-688 RACEMAAETRDGGM
+688 RACEMAAEKDGGL
-702 TGGGSSG
+702 TAGGGSTS
-709 GEERDTDGPPTPKIS
+709 EERDTDGPTTPKRS
-724 RIEGGGKNG
+724 RLDGGGNNCG
-733 GPSRGTP
+733 TFRGTA
-740 SSCAMSGNDEGQSQ
+740 SSSFSVSSNDEIQSQ

-763 AEPLLQGTPDLFQ
+763 AEPLLQGTPELFQ

-781 VGEKFPKLARLALWL
+781 VGDKFPRLSRLALWL
-796 LAVPAVGIRSE
+796 LAVPAVGLRNE

-822 QHQAEKH
+822 Q
-829 FSALCGRRV
+829 
-838 EALCSVAPETNADG
+838 
-852 DVTRCWCK
+852 VT
-860 LVHHGSQVRL
+860 
-870 ETTGECGTVR
+870 
-880 RKGRSKRELVRIR
+880 
-893 EARATIPGACA
+893 
-904 TRLPRGKRSLPG
+904 
-916 LELRV
+916 
-921 PRQRRRSS
+921 
-929 QAEENSPDRGKA
+929 AEEMNKLI
-941 VYFTGRGD
+941 F
-949 QLRLKPGVEIPRG
+949 LR
-962 NFTLEMW
+962 
-969 IKPEGGQRSPTVIA
+969 
-983 GLYDKCFY
+983 
-991 ASSDRGWLLGI
+991 
-1002 QAVSE
+1002 
-1007 HGNRDPRFFFSLKT
+1007 
-1021 DRAHKVTSI
+1021 
-1030 HSNTHYVPNHWAH
+1030 SNM
-1043 VAVTYDGVYMKL
+1043 G
-1055 FVNGAQVGVSREQSG
+1055 
-1070 DVFSHLTKKCK
+1070 
-1081 VLMIGGN
+1081 
-1088 ALNHNYRG
+1088 
-1096 AVERVG
+1096 
-1102 LWRQARGQRQIV
+1102 
-1114 RDMQG
+1114 
-1119 HEDPQDLPQL
+1119 
-1129 VIRETFE
+1129 
-1136 HPGRKWLTV
+1136 
-1145 KDGSFPQPEQGGGG
+1145 
-1159 RLGALSCGGAG
+1159 
-1170 NSDGLLDTTL
+1170 
-1180 QPPTCGQTVCDNVE
+1180 
-1194 VIKNYNQLWNF
+1194 
-1205 RRPKKVRYRV
+1205 
-1215 INIWDDAR
+1215 
-1223 MRPTV
+1223 
-1228 SDHQI
+1228 
-1233 SLQHQ
+1233 
-1238 QLNDAFSPYN
+1238 
-1248 ITWELSIHNV
+1248 
-1258 TNSSLRNRLIL
+1258 
-1269 ANLTVISAKLAMM
+1269 
-1282 HATQNATIR
+1282 

>member
-1 MSTQEAPNPGKEQ
+1 MSASEAPKPVKEQ
-14 ADGGSAAADGPS
+14 ADSGNGNA
-26 PTLASKSKSSS
+26 TTEASTTEKTS
-37 PPPVTVKK
+37 PPPVSVKK

-56 VGDAN
+56 VGNVN
-61 PAEICVVIG
+61 PPEICVVIG
-70 GNDGG
+70 GKDGES
-75 ASGAGSRRAQPEGS
+75 SGGGPRRAPAEGMFALGTPPPTKSTDSCIGS
-89 YVCGVC
+89 YVCAVC

-154 HAVDDPYEQ
+154 HAVGDPFDS

-178 PYQKIGPKTGSYVC
+178 PYQKIGPREKSHSHLHKDQGFNRWQLMSLQTRLAVFAETGSYVC

-205 QEHVALHTPMGTPSP
+205 QEHVALHTPLGTFDLKASRAQDCTGIDMSKYGHSQAAKIKSKYNFIFNSPFRRKLENAIQSSLVDTNSSQNSSAGTQSP
-220 LVATSFSTTQKP
+220 LVANTFSTSQKP

-247 LLEHMQSHAADN
+247 LLEHMQSHAGESATTADN

-273 SNPQEQLWRGSQ
+273 SGPQEQLWRGSQ
-285 AQAQAQAHSS
+285 AQAHPS
-295 VKLQIQPQNITSRN
+295 VKIQIQPQSISQRN
-309 HTLSQNNGLPEKE
+309 HSLSQNNALPEKE
-322 RQQVAERLLRTLVD
+322 RQQVAERLLRVMCSDLSMLNVLNSKDFLKLAQTLVD

-349 FGNMSAL
+349 LGNMSAL

-382 GIAVTCHSQTS
+382 GIAVTCHSQAS

-455 VWAAGFAGSPLGGG
+455 LWAAGFAGSPLGGG
-469 GRGRI
+469 SRGRI

-515 SSSTLALREE
+515 SSTTLALREE
-525 QFTNTSTSTTE
+525 QCFNTSTSTTE
-536 EGTQSSPAQCPTP
+536 DGTQGPLAQCPTP
-549 PCWDRMAEALL
+549 PCWDGMADALL
-560 QVHAHFEQICEAYGR
+560 QVHAHFELICEAYGR
-575 SKATAPLLQGLN
+575 SKATAPLLQGLS

-610 QRRPTI
+610 QRRPTL

-631 SKAGEAGTGTASK
+631 SKAGEAGTGTASR

-688 RACEMAAETRDGGM
+688 RACEMAAESRDGGM
-702 TGGGSSG
+702 SGGGGVSG
-709 GEERDTDGPPTPKIS
+709 GEERDTDGPPAKIS
-724 RIEGGGKNG
+724 HVDGSGNNG
-733 GPSRGTP
+733 GPSRGTGTV
-740 SSCAMSGNDEGQSQ
+740 SGNDEGQGQ
-754 VRQEIFQYL
+754 IRQEIFKYL
-763 AEPLLQGTPDLFQ
+763 AEPLVQGTPDLFQ
-776 YWSSA
+776 YWSSTVA
-781 VGEKFPKLARLALWL
+781 EKFPRLARLALWL
-796 LAVPAVGIRSE
+796 LAVPAVGMRSE
-807 CVTVCEQSLAMKRRQ
+807 CVTVCEQSLAMKKRQ
-822 QHQAEKH
+822 Q
-829 FSALCGRRV
+829 
-838 EALCSVAPETNADG
+838 
-852 DVTRCWCK
+852 VT
-860 LVHHGSQVRL
+860 
-870 ETTGECGTVR
+870 
-880 RKGRSKRELVRIR
+880 
-893 EARATIPGACA
+893 
-904 TRLPRGKRSLPG
+904 
-916 LELRV
+916 
-921 PRQRRRSS
+921 
-929 QAEENSPDRGKA
+929 AEEMNKLI
-941 VYFTGRGD
+941 F
-949 QLRLKPGVEIPRG
+949 LR
-962 NFTLEMW
+962 
-969 IKPEGGQRSPTVIA
+969 
-983 GLYDKCFY
+983 
-991 ASSDRGWLLGI
+991 
-1002 QAVSE
+1002 
-1007 HGNRDPRFFFSLKT
+1007 
-1021 DRAHKVTSI
+1021 
-1030 HSNTHYVPNHWAH
+1030 SNM
-1043 VAVTYDGVYMKL
+1043 G
-1055 FVNGAQVGVSREQSG
+1055 
-1070 DVFSHLTKKCK
+1070 
-1081 VLMIGGN
+1081 
-1088 ALNHNYRG
+1088 
-1096 AVERVG
+1096 
-1102 LWRQARGQRQIV
+1102 
-1114 RDMQG
+1114 
-1119 HEDPQDLPQL
+1119 
-1129 VIRETFE
+1129 
-1136 HPGRKWLTV
+1136 
-1145 KDGSFPQPEQGGGG
+1145 
-1159 RLGALSCGGAG
+1159 
-1170 NSDGLLDTTL
+1170 
-1180 QPPTCGQTVCDNVE
+1180 
-1194 VIKNYNQLWNF
+1194 
-1205 RRPKKVRYRV
+1205 
-1215 INIWDDAR
+1215 
-1223 MRPTV
+1223 
-1228 SDHQI
+1228 
-1233 SLQHQ
+1233 
-1238 QLNDAFSPYN
+1238 
-1248 ITWELSIHNV
+1248 
-1258 TNSSLRNRLIL
+1258 
-1269 ANLTVISAKLAMM
+1269 
-1282 HATQNATIR
+1282 

>member
-1 MSTQEAPNPGKEQ
+1 MSATEAPNPASE
-14 ADGGSAAADGPS
+14 ADGGSAAAAAEAPAKA
-26 PTLASKSKSSS
+26 TS

-75 ASGAGSRRAQPEGS
+75 AGGGGSRRAQTEGMFALGTPPPTKSTDSCIGS

-114 SESMVGDG
+114 SESMVADG

-178 PYQKIGPKTGSYVC
+178 PYQKIGPREKALALLCRDRGFNHRQRMSLQTQLAVFAETGSYVC

-205 QEHVALHTPMGTPSP
+205 QEHVALHTPIGSFEIKTSRVQECGSMDMSKFGHSQSVKIKNSPYRRKLESAIQSSLVDTNSSQNSSGTPSP
-220 LVATSFSTTQKP
+220 LVASTFATTQKP

-266 SPKTSSA
+266 SPKASSA
-273 SNPQEQLWRGSQ
+273 SGPQEQLWRGSPV
-285 AQAQAQAHSS
+285 QAHSS
-295 VKLQIQPQNITSRN
+295 VKLQIQPQNISQRN
-309 HTLSQNNGLPEKE
+309 HTLSPENNGLPEKE
-322 RQQVAERLLRTLVD
+322 RQQVAERLLRVMCSDLSMLNVLNSKDFLKLAQTLVD

-349 FGNMSAL
+349 LGNMSAL

-382 GIAVTCHSQTS
+382 GIAVTCHAQTS

-515 SSSTLALREE
+515 SSTTLALREE
-525 QFTNTSTSTTE
+525 QFTNTSASTTE
-536 EGTQSSPAQCPTP
+536 EGAQSSPAQCPTP

-560 QVHAHFEQICEAYGR
+560 QVHAHFEHICEAYGR
-575 SKATAPLLQGLN
+575 SKATAPVLQGLN

-610 QRRPTI
+610 QRRPTL

-688 RACEMAAETRDGGM
+688 RACEMAIDTRDGGM
-702 TGGGSSG
+702 TGGGGSG
-709 GEERDTDGPPTPKIS
+709 GDDRDADGPTTPKRS
-724 RIEGGGKNG
+724 RADGGGSNG
-733 GPSRGTP
+733 GSLRGAASSSS
-740 SSCAMSGNDEGQSQ
+740 SSCALSGGDENQGQ

-776 YWSSA
+776 YWSST
-781 VGEKFPKLARLALWL
+781 VGEKFPRLARLALWL

-807 CVTVCEQSLAMKRRQ
+807 CVTVCEQSLAMKRKQ
-822 QHQAEKH
+822 Q
-829 FSALCGRRV
+829 
-838 EALCSVAPETNADG
+838 
-852 DVTRCWCK
+852 VT
-860 LVHHGSQVRL
+860 
-870 ETTGECGTVR
+870 
-880 RKGRSKRELVRIR
+880 
-893 EARATIPGACA
+893 
-904 TRLPRGKRSLPG
+904 
-916 LELRV
+916 
-921 PRQRRRSS
+921 
-929 QAEENSPDRGKA
+929 AEEMNKLI
-941 VYFTGRGD
+941 F
-949 QLRLKPGVEIPRG
+949 LR
-962 NFTLEMW
+962 
-969 IKPEGGQRSPTVIA
+969 
-983 GLYDKCFY
+983 
-991 ASSDRGWLLGI
+991 
-1002 QAVSE
+1002 
-1007 HGNRDPRFFFSLKT
+1007 
-1021 DRAHKVTSI
+1021 
-1030 HSNTHYVPNHWAH
+1030 SNM
-1043 VAVTYDGVYMKL
+1043 G
-1055 FVNGAQVGVSREQSG
+1055 
-1070 DVFSHLTKKCK
+1070 
-1081 VLMIGGN
+1081 
-1088 ALNHNYRG
+1088 
-1096 AVERVG
+1096 
-1102 LWRQARGQRQIV
+1102 
-1114 RDMQG
+1114 
-1119 HEDPQDLPQL
+1119 
-1129 VIRETFE
+1129 
-1136 HPGRKWLTV
+1136 
-1145 KDGSFPQPEQGGGG
+1145 
-1159 RLGALSCGGAG
+1159 
-1170 NSDGLLDTTL
+1170 
-1180 QPPTCGQTVCDNVE
+1180 
-1194 VIKNYNQLWNF
+1194 
-1205 RRPKKVRYRV
+1205 
-1215 INIWDDAR
+1215 
-1223 MRPTV
+1223 
-1228 SDHQI
+1228 
-1233 SLQHQ
+1233 
-1238 QLNDAFSPYN
+1238 
-1248 ITWELSIHNV
+1248 
-1258 TNSSLRNRLIL
+1258 
-1269 ANLTVISAKLAMM
+1269 
-1282 HATQNATIR
+1282 

>member
-1 MSTQEAPNPGKEQ
+1 MSAKEAPKPGKEQ
-14 ADGGSAAADGPS
+14 ADGGSAATDGLS
-26 PTLASKSKSSS
+26 PTLASATKNTS

-75 ASGAGSRRAQPEGS
+75 TSGGGSRRAQTEGS

-178 PYQKIGPKTGSYVC
+178 PYQKIGPREKAFAHLRRDRGFNRQQRVTLQTQLAVLAETGSYVC

-205 QEHVALHTPMGTPSP
+205 QEHVALHTPMGSFDMKASRAQECGSIDMSKFSHSQAGKIKNSPFRRKLESAIQSSLADTNSSQNSSGTPSP
-220 LVATSFSTTQKP
+220 LVASSYSTTQKP

-273 SNPQEQLWRGSQ
+273 SGPQEQLWRGSQ
-285 AQAQAQAHSS
+285 AQAHSS
-295 VKLQIQPQNITSRN
+295 NKLQIQPQSISQRN
-309 HTLSQNNGLPEKE
+309 HTLSPNNGLPEKE
-322 RQQVAERLLRTLVD
+322 RQQVAERLLRVICSDLSMLNVLNSKDFLKLAQTLVD

-349 FGNMSAL
+349 LGNMSAL

-382 GIAVTCHSQTS
+382 GIAVTCHSQTT

-455 VWAAGFAGSPLGGG
+455 VWAAGFAGSPLGGT

-515 SSSTLALREE
+515 SSTTLALREE
-525 QFTNTSTSTTE
+525 QCTNASTNTTE
-536 EGTQSSPAQCPTP
+536 EGTQGSPAQCPTP

-610 QRRPTI
+610 QRRPTL

-688 RACEMAAETRDGGM
+688 RACEMAAETRDGGV
-702 TGGGSSG
+702 TGGGGSG

-724 RIEGGGKNG
+724 RIEGSGKNCG
-733 GPSRGTP
+733 TSRGAS
-740 SSCAMSGNDEGQSQ
+740 SSCTVSGNDESQSQ

-822 QHQAEKH
+822 Q
-829 FSALCGRRV
+829 
-838 EALCSVAPETNADG
+838 
-852 DVTRCWCK
+852 VTTEEMNK
-860 LVHHGSQVRL
+860 LIFL
-870 ETTGECGTVR
+870 
-880 RKGRSKRELVRIR
+880 RS
-893 EARATIPGACA
+893 
-904 TRLPRGKRSLPG
+904 
-916 LELRV
+916 
-921 PRQRRRSS
+921 
-929 QAEENSPDRGKA
+929 N
-941 VYFTGRGD
+941 
-949 QLRLKPGVEIPRG
+949 
-962 NFTLEMW
+962 
-969 IKPEGGQRSPTVIA
+969 
-983 GLYDKCFY
+983 
-991 ASSDRGWLLGI
+991 
-1002 QAVSE
+1002 
-1007 HGNRDPRFFFSLKT
+1007 
-1021 DRAHKVTSI
+1021 
-1030 HSNTHYVPNHWAH
+1030 
-1043 VAVTYDGVYMKL
+1043 
-1055 FVNGAQVGVSREQSG
+1055 
-1070 DVFSHLTKKCK
+1070 
-1081 VLMIGGN
+1081 IG
-1088 ALNHNYRG
+1088 
-1096 AVERVG
+1096 
-1102 LWRQARGQRQIV
+1102 
-1114 RDMQG
+1114 
-1119 HEDPQDLPQL
+1119 
-1129 VIRETFE
+1129 
-1136 HPGRKWLTV
+1136 
-1145 KDGSFPQPEQGGGG
+1145 
-1159 RLGALSCGGAG
+1159 
-1170 NSDGLLDTTL
+1170 
-1180 QPPTCGQTVCDNVE
+1180 
-1194 VIKNYNQLWNF
+1194 
-1205 RRPKKVRYRV
+1205 
-1215 INIWDDAR
+1215 
-1223 MRPTV
+1223 
-1228 SDHQI
+1228 
-1233 SLQHQ
+1233 
-1238 QLNDAFSPYN
+1238 
-1248 ITWELSIHNV
+1248 
-1258 TNSSLRNRLIL
+1258 
-1269 ANLTVISAKLAMM
+1269 
-1282 HATQNATIR
+1282 

>member
-1 MSTQEAPNPGKEQ
+1 MSAQEAPSSVKEQ
-14 ADGGSAAADGPS
+14 ADSGSAATDGPS
-26 PTLASKSKSSS
+26 PTLASTTKNPS

-70 GNDGG
+70 GSEGG
-75 ASGAGSRRAQPEGS
+75 ASGGGSRRAQTEGMFALGTPPPTKSTDSCIVLGWQLKSYRPVSWVNKNQDQVLSS

-114 SESMVGDG
+114 SESMVADG

-178 PYQKIGPKTGSYVC
+178 PYQKIGPKTGSYIC

-205 QEHVALHTPMGTPSP
+205 QEHVALHTPMGSFDIKASRVQDCGSMDMSKFGHSQTGKMKNSPFRRKLESAIQSSLVDTNSSQNSSGTPSP
-220 LVATSFSTTQKP
+220 LVASSFSTTQKP

-273 SNPQEQLWRGSQ
+273 SGPQEQLWRGS
-285 AQAQAQAHSS
+285 QAQAHSS
-295 VKLQIQPQNITSRN
+295 VKLQIQPQSISQRN

-322 RQQVAERLLRTLVD
+322 RQQVAERLLRVMCSDLSMLNVLNSKDFLKLAQTLVD

-349 FGNMSAL
+349 LGNMSAL

-455 VWAAGFAGSPLGGG
+455 VWSAGFAGSPLGGG

-515 SSSTLALREE
+515 SSTTLAFREE
-525 QFTNTSTSTTE
+525 QSTNTSTSTTDE
-536 EGTQSSPAQCPTP
+536 STQNSPAQCPTP

-575 SKATAPLLQGLN
+575 SKATAPVLQGLN
-587 KHLLG
+587 KHLLS

-610 QRRPTI
+610 QRRPTL

-702 TGGGSSG
+702 TGGGGSG
-709 GEERDTDGPPTPKIS
+709 GEERDTDGPTTPKIS
-724 RIEGGGKNG
+724 RIEGGGSNG
-733 GPSRGTP
+733 GTARGT
-740 SSCAMSGNDEGQSQ
+740 STSCTVSGNDESQSQ

-781 VGEKFPKLARLALWL
+781 VGEKFPRLARLALWL
-796 LAVPAVGIRSE
+796 LAVPAVGIRGE

-822 QHQAEKH
+822 Q
-829 FSALCGRRV
+829 
-838 EALCSVAPETNADG
+838 
-852 DVTRCWCK
+852 VT
-860 LVHHGSQVRL
+860 
-870 ETTGECGTVR
+870 
-880 RKGRSKRELVRIR
+880 
-893 EARATIPGACA
+893 
-904 TRLPRGKRSLPG
+904 
-916 LELRV
+916 
-921 PRQRRRSS
+921 
-929 QAEENSPDRGKA
+929 AEEMNKLI
-941 VYFTGRGD
+941 F
-949 QLRLKPGVEIPRG
+949 LR
-962 NFTLEMW
+962 
-969 IKPEGGQRSPTVIA
+969 
-983 GLYDKCFY
+983 
-991 ASSDRGWLLGI
+991 
-1002 QAVSE
+1002 
-1007 HGNRDPRFFFSLKT
+1007 
-1021 DRAHKVTSI
+1021 
-1030 HSNTHYVPNHWAH
+1030 SNM
-1043 VAVTYDGVYMKL
+1043 G
-1055 FVNGAQVGVSREQSG
+1055 
-1070 DVFSHLTKKCK
+1070 
-1081 VLMIGGN
+1081 
-1088 ALNHNYRG
+1088 
-1096 AVERVG
+1096 
-1102 LWRQARGQRQIV
+1102 
-1114 RDMQG
+1114 
-1119 HEDPQDLPQL
+1119 
-1129 VIRETFE
+1129 
-1136 HPGRKWLTV
+1136 
-1145 KDGSFPQPEQGGGG
+1145 
-1159 RLGALSCGGAG
+1159 
-1170 NSDGLLDTTL
+1170 
-1180 QPPTCGQTVCDNVE
+1180 
-1194 VIKNYNQLWNF
+1194 
-1205 RRPKKVRYRV
+1205 
-1215 INIWDDAR
+1215 
-1223 MRPTV
+1223 
-1228 SDHQI
+1228 
-1233 SLQHQ
+1233 
-1238 QLNDAFSPYN
+1238 
-1248 ITWELSIHNV
+1248 
-1258 TNSSLRNRLIL
+1258 
-1269 ANLTVISAKLAMM
+1269 
-1282 HATQNATIR
+1282 